1 MISLYSANGQKFLDL
16 QVSDNSY
23 RHRALMGEDSLTLYF
38 ELPRH
43 VEIPLGA
50 FVDFQNT
57 RYTLTRPEALKMHH
71 TRHYEYTLT
80 MDSPQAKLKL
90 WRLRNVVDGRLKFS
104 LTAQPREHLQQLI
117 DNLNRRES
125 GWNIGACIAGAEVL
139 VNYDH
144 VDCMTALQRMAEEMK
159 TEWHIDGRTI
169 SLGKVEGSKAQ
180 PLSLSYG
187 RGNGFVSGVGRNN
200 QGDRPPVEQLFVQGG
215 ERNIDASKYGT
226 STLHMPKGG
235 EIRFDGTKFEGEAG
249 FDASRARSYVVAAD
263 GLSVRRSGQSGVSGA
278 EDSLDATE
286 IYPKRV
292 GRVSAVVV
300 VNEKKHFYDFSDA
313 SIPDTL
319 DYEKHLIAGEK
330 MTVIFQSGMLAGR
343 EFDVKYNHKEA
354 GEKKGKRFELV
365 PKEMD
370 GQTMPN
376 ATYMPRVGDEYAVF
390 HCALP
395 EAYINEPKTKQGA
408 EWDLM
413 RKAVAYLYD
422 HEGAQFTF
430 TGELDGIWAKKNWA
444 NIGGRLKIGG
454 FVRFS
459 DPQWQPEGVDVRII
473 GIKQYVN
480 NPHSPTLELSNAPIS
495 RSFSS
500 TLQKLESQAL
510 GAEEQVRQ
518 VSDFAQ
524 RRLRDAQETMEML
537 REAVEGYDKA
547 ITPIAVKTMQ
557 TIVGDE
563 SLQFRFVDNASS
575 TRKELAHK
583 FVYNSEKR
591 QFVAPEQMLEH
602 LTLGIKTLTNS
613 RDNEA
618 HKFWR
623 VGRFES
629 AVLDDAKKR
638 YFVYISAPDVA
649 NGQVGAASVEL
660 SETARPLKEG
670 SRYNLLVGTLNSENG
685 GTRSFAPMFGFT
697 EILPSRITTDRLVAS
712 DGRSFFDMANA
723 SMKLGNALDFN
734 TQGDGKLRL
743 NGTLVQNEGGVS
755 ALIGVFRGAWNVGY
769 TYYEGDEVTH
779 TTPEGALVTYRYI
792 YPQPSWGVSPTN
804 TTFWQP
810 VSRGADGRNGNTS
823 HLHIKYSND
832 GGSTFTAPNGET
844 VGDYIGQCTDF
855 NKTAPS
861 SPSAYKWSKTKGAQG
876 QPGDKGDPGHPGADG
891 LSPMPNL
898 LISADLDPKNVSVKA
913 KENISF
919 VWRVY
924 EGNGGIV
931 SHEPD
936 VPPPHTG
943 AKVVSLE
950 SFKRSTYW
958 NDNVECHASLFQ
970 ILRVT
975 AGITYTFSAYVKG
988 ADAGWLSVY
997 PINGTHFKI
1006 SGAQPIDEGS
1016 NTAEGWKRYSVTFT
1030 ASRTGETSV
1039 YLRSRSRNKD
1049 EAGGKVFFACPKL
1062 EESYRP
1068 TPWTRAQKDFSTDY
1082 TELRFAVNGSRTA
1095 PPAINVKVRTPYGW
1109 KAEQPAVKDLQYLWM
1124 TSARIS
1130 GATDALLSDWS
1141 KPTRISAADGAKG
1154 DSPVLAYRGAYDS
1167 SKTYYGTSNRVDAV
1181 KMGNEYYVART
1192 DAGEFRN
1199 VAPPDASKWNNFGAN
1214 FESVATNLLLAEKA
1228 NIGDWFL
1235 SGGKIVSTLD
1245 EDANKIELDAKGA
1258 EIKVTA
1264 KDASGDWEVG
1274 TADEIREVTINASR
1288 AIVEVK
1294 NPRTY
1299 DAAQISSK
1307 GIFANNAGTRTH
1319 APSVGE
1325 SHLQGAIVAVAVN
1338 GNVNY
1343 AVNPYNGQR
1352 LPFYQGQYGVIG
1364 VYGRAQNKGGNVPTY
1379 GGYFENLHARG
1390 LSVSTKHID
1399 RNASDEI
1406 SETDTFVFC
1415 SATVD
1420 NGNEIRMPK
1429 ATRHGQTIIVRT
1441 GDIYAYVNLVAAE
1454 GQAFFWPGRRGNK
1467 ANTTCSIRANTM
1479 VFFTAMF
1486 FRYEIGDKTY
1496 GDGLWMVTE
1505 VSVL

>member
-159 TEWHIDGRTI
+159 TEWHIEGRTI
-169 SLGKVEGSKAQ
+169 SLGKVEDSKAK
-180 PLSLSYG
+180 PLPLSYG
-187 RGNGFVSGVGRNN
+187 RGNGFVSGIGRNN

-215 ERNIDASKYGT
+215 ERNIDASKYGA

-235 EIRFDGTKFEGEAG
+235 ELRFDGSKFEGEAG

-263 GLSVRRSGQSGVSGA
+263 GLSVRRSGLNGVSGA

-292 GRVSAVVV
+292 GRVSAVAV

-313 SIPDTL
+313 SIPDAL

-365 PKEMD
+365 PKETD

-395 EAYINEPKTKQGA
+395 EAYINEPRTKQGA

-430 TGELDGIWAKKNWA
+430 SGELDGIWAKKNWA
-444 NIGGRLKIGG
+444 NIGGRLKIGA

-500 TLQKLESQAL
+500 TLQKLENQAL

-547 ITPIAVKTMQ
+547 ISPIAVKTMQ

-712 DGRSFFDMANA
+712 DGRSFFDMASA

-734 TQGDGKLRL
+734 TKGDGKLRL

-755 ALIGVFRGAWNVGY
+755 ALIGIFRGVWNVGY

-792 YPQPSWGVSPTN
+792 YPQPSRGVNPTN

-810 VSRGADGRNGNTS
+810 VSRGADGTNGSTS
-823 HLHIKYSND
+823 YLHIKYSND
-832 GGSTFTAPNGET
+832 GGQSFTAKNGET

-855 NKTAPS
+855 NKSAPS
-861 SPSAYKWSKTKGAQG
+861 SPSAYKWSKMKGEQG
-876 QPGDKGDPGHPGADG
+876 RNGADG
-891 LSPMPNL
+891 LTPMPNL
-898 LISADLDPKNVSVKA
+898 LRNADLNPKAVSTDTK
-913 KENISF
+913 KN
-919 VWRVY
+919 
-924 EGNGGIV
+924 NGFAWQAYKSEDGVI

-936 VPPPHTG
+936 IVPPHAG
-943 AKVVSLE
+943 AKVVSCE

-958 NDNVECHASLFQ
+958 RDNIKSYANIFQVLSL
-970 ILRVT
+970 T
-975 AGITYTFSAYVKG
+975 AGVTYTFSVYVKG
-988 ADAGWLSVY
+988 ADAGWLVAW
-997 PINGTHFKI
+997 PIDGTEFKI
-1006 SGAQPIDEGS
+1006 SGAQPIDEGN
-1016 NTAEGWKRYSVTFT
+1016 NTAEGWKRYAVTFT
-1030 ASRTGETSV
+1030 A
-1039 YLRSRSRNKD
+1039 RSSGNTNLHLACRSRNKD
-1049 EAGGKVFFACPKL
+1049 EAGGKVFFACPKM
-1062 EESYRP
+1062 EESYKP
-1068 TPWTRAQKDFSTDY
+1068 TPWTRAQEDFRTDY
-1082 TELRFAVNGSRTA
+1082 TELRFAVNGSRTT
-1095 PPAINVKVRTPYGW
+1095 PPEIKAKERTPYGW
-1109 KAEQPAVKDLQYLWM
+1109 KAEQPAVRDLQYLWM

-1130 GATDALLSDWS
+1130 GATDALLADWS

-1154 DSPVLAYRGAYDS
+1154 DSPVLVYRGTYDS
-1167 SKTYYGTSNRVDAV
+1167 SKTYYGTSHRVDAV
-1181 KMGNEYYVART
+1181 KIGYEYYVART

-1199 VAPPDASKWNNFGAN
+1199 VAPPKASKWNDFGAN
-1214 FESVATNLLLAEKA
+1214 FESVATYLLLAEKA
-1228 NIGDWFL
+1228 FIENLGVRNVETLNAKGEVTFRAEDNGDVFIGGDARIGGLRFNIPVIITPRNYTKYLLKEQDGRLYFSPFNIG
-1235 SGGKIVSTLD
+1235 
-1245 EDANKIELDAKGA
+1245 
-1258 EIKVTA
+1258 TA
-1264 KDASGDWEVG
+1264 F
-1274 TADEIREVTINASR
+1274 
-1288 AIVEVK
+1288 
-1294 NPRTY
+1294 
-1299 DAAQISSK
+1299 
-1307 GIFANNAGTRTH
+1307 IFAGDFNGKPIYISDEVPAERNGRVFSID
-1319 APSVGE
+1319 SVAFDTE
-1325 SHLQGAIVAVAVN
+1325 VARKMAYL
-1338 GNVNY
+1338 GNVFY
-1343 AVNPYNGQR
+1343 AYNNTTSSNI
-1352 LPFYQGQYGVIG
+1352 F
-1364 VYGRAQNKGGNVPTY
+1364 
-1379 GGYFENLHARG
+1379 
-1390 LSVSTKHID
+1390 VS
-1399 RNASDEI
+1399 SYPEL
-1406 SETDTFVFC
+1406 F
-1415 SATVD
+1415 
-1420 NGNEIRMPK
+1420 K
-1429 ATRHGQTIIVRT
+1429 ATRRDYIELKYRLRIEKSFQDPEAR
-1441 GDIYAYVNLVAAE
+1441 
-1454 GQAFFWPGRRGNK
+1454 QAFYLPTWDVQFKTGR
-1467 ANTTCSIRANTM
+1467 
-1479 VFFTAMF
+1479 
-1486 FRYEIGDKTY
+1486 
-1496 GDGLWMVTE
+1496 GDGVPRPDYLDF
-1505 VSVL
+1505 SLYP

>member
-125 GWNIGACIAGAEVL
+125 GWSIGACIAGAEVL

-159 TEWHIDGRTI
+159 TEWHIEGRTI

-215 ERNIDASKYGT
+215 ERNIDASKYGA

-235 EIRFDGTKFEGEAG
+235 EMRFDGTKFESDAG

-263 GLSVRRSGQSGVSGA
+263 GLSVRRSGLDGVSGA

-292 GRVSAVVV
+292 GRVSAVAV

-395 EAYINEPKTKQGA
+395 EAYINEPRTKQGA

-444 NIGGRLKIGG
+444 NIGGRLKIGA

-500 TLQKLESQAL
+500 TLQKLENQAL

-547 ITPIAVKTMQ
+547 INPIAVKTMQ

-629 AVLDDAKKR
+629 AVLNDAKKR

-712 DGRSFFDMANA
+712 DGRSFFDMASA

-734 TQGDGKLRL
+734 TKGDGKLRL

-769 TYYEGDEVTH
+769 TYYEGDEVTY

-792 YPQPSWGVSPTN
+792 YSQPSRGVNPTN

-810 VSRGADGRNGNTS
+810 VSRGADG
-823 HLHIKYSND
+823 
-832 GGSTFTAPNGET
+832 
-844 VGDYIGQCTDF
+844 GQ
-855 NKTAPS
+855 
-861 SPSAYKWSKTKGAQG
+861 GI
-876 QPGDKGDPGHPGADG
+876 PGKNGADG
-891 LSPMPNL
+891 LTPMPNL
-898 LISADLDPKNVSVKA
+898 LRNADLPAGRSAWIPDTTGYPANVQFESNEASPIAGAQVWSAAPQSAYFDSSKPTSSTNPNSYAQIRQELQFVKG
-913 KENISF
+913 
-919 VWRVY
+919 R
-924 EGNGGIV
+924 
-931 SHEPD
+931 
-936 VPPPHTG
+936 
-943 AKVVSLE
+943 
-950 SFKRSTYW
+950 
-958 NDNVECHASLFQ
+958 
-970 ILRVT
+970 
-975 AGITYTFSAYVKG
+975 TYTFSIYVKG
-988 ADAGWLSVY
+988 ATTGWL
-997 PINGTHFKI
+997 ILWRN
-1006 SGAQPIDEGS
+1006 AGS
-1016 NTAEGWKRYSVTFT
+1016 QFHLHLKSTAAEVVGEWKRYSYTYSPTESGAHQVILR
-1030 ASRTGETSV
+1030 AWNQGSIGRV
-1039 YLRSRSRNKD
+1039 YF
-1049 EAGGKVFFACPKL
+1049 AAPKV

-1068 TPWTRAQKDFSTDY
+1068 TPWTRAQEDFRTDY
-1082 TELRFAVNGSRTA
+1082 TELRFAVNGSRTT
-1095 PPAINVKVRTPYGW
+1095 PPEIKIKERTPKGW
-1109 KAEQPAVKDLQYLWM
+1109 TAEQPAVGDLQYLWM

-1130 GATDALLSDWS
+1130 GATDSLLADWS

-1154 DSPVLAYRGAYDS
+1154 DSPVLAFRGAYDS
-1167 SKTYYGTSNRVDAV
+1167 SKTYYGTSHRVDAV
-1181 KMGNEYYVART
+1181 KIGNEYYVART

-1228 NIGDWFL
+1228 F
-1235 SGGKIVSTLD
+1235 
-1245 EDANKIELDAKGA
+1245 IENLGVRNVETRNAQGEVTFKAEENGEVRAKGGRFENIHIA
-1258 EIKVTA
+1258 GESRFSKLKATNELTGFEAGEISFSPSGLTLKGRAVTLETDVLNCYIKDISDSAWRFTRFIGGNMHVQGSFAAKHRVTA
-1264 KDASGDWEVG
+1264 V
-1274 TADEIREVTINASR
+1274 VTSSTI
-1288 AIVEVK
+1288 
-1294 NPRTY
+1294 TY
-1299 DAAQISSK
+1299 YLGGEA
-1307 GIFANNAGTRTH
+1307 T
-1319 APSVGE
+1319 VGE
-1325 SHLQGAIVAVAVN
+1325 SETKTVFERKGAIVPANVLEDGN
-1338 GNVNY
+1338 GMKLAINEQIDSTSSLSVDTIVVSLDRPETLKITMARTQRVHLINVSGFTITLDLG
-1343 AVNPYNGQR
+1343 AGQT
-1352 LPFYQGQYGVIG
+1352 YKVGWEQGNSVTLFGLYDLGG
-1364 VYGRAQNKGGNVPTY
+1364 KGNKGIWVI
-1379 GGYFENLHARG
+1379 H
-1390 LSVSTKHID
+1390 
-1399 RNASDEI
+1399 
-1406 SETDTFVFC
+1406 
-1415 SATVD
+1415 
-1420 NGNEIRMPK
+1420 
-1429 ATRHGQTIIVRT
+1429 
-1441 GDIYAYVNLVAAE
+1441 
-1454 GQAFFWPGRRGNK
+1454 
-1467 ANTTCSIRANTM
+1467 
-1479 VFFTAMF
+1479 
-1486 FRYEIGDKTY
+1486 
-1496 GDGLWMVTE
+1496 
-1505 VSVL
+1505 

>member
-38 ELPRH
+38 ELPKH

-144 VDCMTALQRMAEEMK
+144 VDCMTALHRMAEEMK
-159 TEWHIDGRTI
+159 TEWHIEGRTI
-169 SLGKVEGSKAQ
+169 SLGKVEDSKAK
-180 PLSLSYG
+180 PLPLSYG
-187 RGNGFVSGVGRNN
+187 RGNGFVSGIGRNN

-215 ERNIDASKYGT
+215 ERNIDASKYGA

-235 EIRFDGTKFEGEAG
+235 ELRFDGSKFEGEAG

-263 GLSVRRSGQSGVSGA
+263 GLSVRRSGLSGVSGA

-292 GRVSAVVV
+292 GRVSAVAM

-354 GEKKGKRFELV
+354 GGKKGKRFELV
-365 PKEMD
+365 PKEME

-376 ATYMPRVGDEYAVF
+376 STYQPREGDGYAVF

-395 EAYINEPKTKQGA
+395 EAYINEPRTKQGA

-430 TGELDGIWAKKNWA
+430 SGELDGIWAKKNWA
-444 NIGGRLKIGG
+444 NIGERLKIGA

-480 NPHSPTLELSNAPIS
+480 NPHSPILELSNAPIS

-547 ITPIAVKTMQ
+547 ISPIAVKTMQ

-575 TRKELAHK
+575 ARKELAHK

-649 NGQVGAASVEL
+649 NGQVGRASVEL

-670 SRYNLLVGTLNSENG
+670 SRYNLLVGILNSENG

-734 TQGDGKLRL
+734 TKGDGKLRL

-755 ALIGVFRGAWNVGY
+755 ALIGVFRGAWNLGY

-792 YPQPSWGVSPTN
+792 YPQPSRGVSPTN
-804 TTFWQP
+804 TTFWQA
-810 VSRGADGRNGNTS
+810 VARGADGTDGHTS

-832 GGSTFTAPNGET
+832 GGRTFTANNGEM

-855 NKTAPS
+855 NELAPNN
-861 SPSAYKWSKTKGAQG
+861 PSAYKWSKTKGKDG
-876 QPGDKGDPGHPGADG
+876 EPGLPGKPGRNGADG

-898 LISADLDPKNVSVKA
+898 LRNADLNPKSVSNDAEKNEGFA
-913 KENISF
+913 
-919 VWRVY
+919 WRAETV
-924 EGNGGIV
+924 NGGIIR
-931 SHEPD
+931 HEPN
-936 VPPPHTG
+936 VMPPHAG
-943 AKVVSLE
+943 AKVVSCE
-950 SFKRSTYW
+950 SFQKSTRY
-958 NDNVECHASLFQ
+958 NDVNCIASLYQ
-970 ILRVT
+970 VLDLTV
-975 AGITYTFSAYVKG
+975 GVTYTFSVYVKG
-988 ADAGWLSVY
+988 AGAGWMIAW
-997 PINGTHFKI
+997 PIDGTHFRI
-1006 SGAQPIDEGS
+1006 SGANPIDEGQ
-1016 NTAEGWKRYSVTFT
+1016 NTAEGWKRYAMTFT
-1030 ASRTGETSV
+1030 ARSTGVTNI
-1039 YLRSRSRNKD
+1039 YLRSWCNGRNGGN
-1049 EAGGKVFFACPKL
+1049 GGKVFFACPKL

-1068 TPWTRAQKDFSTDY
+1068 TPWTRAQEDFRTDY
-1082 TELRFAVNGSRTA
+1082 TELRFAVNGSRIA
-1095 PPAINVKVRTPYGW
+1095 PPEIKTKERTPKGW
-1109 KAEQPAVKDLQYLWM
+1109 KAEQPAVGDLQYLWM

-1141 KPTRISAADGAKG
+1141 KPTRISAEDGAKG
-1154 DSPVLAYRGAYDS
+1154 DSPVLAFRGAYDS

-1181 KMGNEYYVART
+1181 KIGNEYYVART

-1245 EDANKIELDAKGA
+1245 EKANKIELDAKGA
-1258 EIKVTA
+1258 EIKVIA
-1264 KDASGDWEVG
+1264 KEVSSEREVG
-1274 TADEIREVTINASR
+1274 QPDKIREATINASR
-1288 AIVEVK
+1288 AIVEVM
-1294 NPRTY
+1294 NPNTY
-1299 DAAQISSK
+1299 DVAQISSK
-1307 GIFANNAGTRTH
+1307 GIFANNAETRAH

-1325 SHLQGAIVAVAVN
+1325 SHLQGAIVAVAKN

-1343 AVNPYNGQR
+1343 DVNPFNGQR
-1352 LPFYQGQYGVIG
+1352 LPFHQGQYGVIG
-1364 VYGRAQNKGGNVPTY
+1364 VYGRAENERGNVPTY

-1390 LSVSTKHID
+1390 LSFSTKHID
-1399 RNASDEI
+1399 RNASDKI

-1415 SATVD
+1415 SSAVN
-1420 NGNEIRMPK
+1420 NGNKIRMPK
-1429 ATRHGQTIIVRT
+1429 ATRYGQTIIVRT
-1441 GDIYAYVNLVAAE
+1441 GDIAGYVDLLAEE
-1454 GQAFFWPGRRGNK
+1454 GQAFFWPGLRGDK
-1467 ANTTCSIRANTM
+1467 TNTICFVRANTM
-1479 VFFTAMF
+1479 VYFTAMF
-1486 FRYEIGDKTY
+1486 FHYEIGSKTY
-1496 GDGLWMVTE
+1496 KDGLWMVTE

>member
-125 GWNIGACIAGAEVL
+125 GWNIGACIAGTEVL

-159 TEWHIDGRTI
+159 TEWHIEGRII
-169 SLGKVEGSKAQ
+169 SLGKVEDSKAK
-180 PLSLSYG
+180 PLPLSYG
-187 RGNGFVSGVGRNN
+187 RGNGFVSGIGRNN

-215 ERNIDASKYGT
+215 ERNIDASKYGA

-235 EIRFDGTKFEGEAG
+235 ELRFDGSKFEGEAG

-263 GLSVRRSGQSGVSGA
+263 GLSVRRSGLSGVSGA

-292 GRVSAVVV
+292 GRVSAVAV

-395 EAYINEPKTKQGA
+395 EAYINEPRTKQGA

-430 TGELDGIWAKKNWA
+430 SGELDGIWAKKNWA
-444 NIGGRLKIGG
+444 NIGGRLKIGA

-500 TLQKLESQAL
+500 TLQKLENQAL

-649 NGQVGAASVEL
+649 NGQVGRASVEL

-670 SRYNLLVGTLNSENG
+670 SRYNLLVGTLNSENS

-734 TQGDGKLRL
+734 TKGDGKLRL

-792 YPQPSWGVSPTN
+792 YPQPSRGVTPTN

-810 VSRGADGRNGNTS
+810 VSRGADGTNGSTS
-823 HLHIKYSND
+823 YLHIKYSND

-861 SPSAYKWSKTKGAQG
+861 TPSAYKWSKTKGEQG
-876 QPGDKGDPGHPGADG
+876 TPGKNGAEG
-891 LSPMPNL
+891 LTPMPNL
-898 LISADLDPKNVSVKA
+898 LKCADLNPKAVSTDTKKN
-913 KENISF
+913 KEFAWQAYKSEDGVI
-919 VWRVY
+919 
-924 EGNGGIV
+924 

-936 VPPPHTG
+936 IVPPHAG
-943 AKVVSLE
+943 AKVVSCE

-958 NDNVECHASLFQ
+958 RDNVKSYANIFQ
-970 ILRVT
+970 VLRLT
-975 AGITYTFSAYVKG
+975 AGVTYTFSVYVKG
-988 ADAGWLSVY
+988 ADAGWLVAW
-997 PINGTHFKI
+997 PIDGTEFKI
-1006 SGAQPIDEGS
+1006 SGAQPIDEGN
-1016 NTAEGWKRYSVTFT
+1016 NTVEGWKRYAVTFT
-1030 ASRTGETSV
+1030 A
-1039 YLRSRSRNKD
+1039 RSSGNTNLHLACRSRNKD
-1049 EAGGKVFFACPKL
+1049 EAGGKVFFACPKM
-1062 EESYRP
+1062 EESYKP
-1068 TPWTRAQKDFSTDY
+1068 TPWTRAQEDFRTDY
-1082 TELRFAVNGSRTA
+1082 TELRFAVNGSRTTS
-1095 PPAINVKVRTPYGW
+1095 PEIKIKERTPKGW
-1109 KAEQPAVKDLQYLWM
+1109 TAEQPAVGDLQYLWM

-1130 GATDALLSDWS
+1130 GATDALLADWS

-1154 DSPVLAYRGAYDS
+1154 DSPVLAFRGTYDS
-1167 SKTYYGTSNRVDAV
+1167 SKTYYGTSHRVDAV
-1181 KMGNEYYVART
+1181 KIGNEYYVART

-1199 VAPPDASKWNNFGAN
+1199 VAPPDASKWNDFGAN

-1245 EDANKIELDAKGA
+1245 ERANKIELDAKGA

-1264 KDASGDWEVG
+1264 KNVSGEWEVG
-1274 TADEIREVTINASR
+1274 INDEIREATIDASR
-1288 AIVEVK
+1288 AIVEVM
-1294 NPRTY
+1294 NPKTK
-1299 DAAQISSK
+1299 DVAQISSK
-1307 GIFANNAGTRTH
+1307 GIFANNAETRAH

-1325 SHLQGAIVAVAVN
+1325 SHLQGAIVAVARN
-1338 GNVNY
+1338 SDVNY
-1343 AVNPYNGQR
+1343 DVNPYNGQR

-1364 VYGRAQNKGGNVPTY
+1364 VYGRAQNERGNVPTY

-1390 LSVSTKHID
+1390 LSISTKHID
-1399 RNASDEI
+1399 RNVSDEI

-1415 SATVD
+1415 SSAV
-1420 NGNEIRMPK
+1420 NGSNEVKMPE
-1429 ATRHGQTIIVRT
+1429 ATRYGQTIIVRT
-1441 GDIYAYVNLVAAE
+1441 GAYYGEVKLTAAQ
-1454 GQAFFWPGRRGNK
+1454 GQAFFWPARAGNR
-1467 ANTTCSIRANTM
+1467 ADSTCLVSRNRM
-1479 VFFTAMF
+1479 VLFTAMF
-1486 FRYEIGDKTY
+1486 FRYQIGTQTYDK
-1496 GDGLWMVTE
+1496 GLWMVTE
-1505 VSVL
+1505 ISII

>member
-480 NPHSPTLELSNAPIS
+480 NPHSPILELSNAPIS

-500 TLQKLESQAL
+500 TLQKLENQAL

-547 ITPIAVKTMQ
+547 INPIAVKTMQ

-649 NGQVGAASVEL
+649 NGQVGRASVEL

-670 SRYNLLVGTLNSENG
+670 SRYNLLVGTLNSENS

-734 TQGDGKLRL
+734 TKGDGKLRL

-755 ALIGVFRGAWNVGY
+755 ALIGIFRGVWNVGY

-792 YPQPSWGVSPTN
+792 YPQPSRGVNPTN

-810 VSRGADGRNGNTS
+810 VSRGADGTNGNDGHTTY
-823 HLHIKYSND
+823 LHIKYSND
-832 GGSTFTAPNGET
+832 GGKNFTSYDGET

-855 NKTAPS
+855 NKQAPS
-861 SPSAYKWSKTKGAQG
+861 NPSAYKWSKMKGEQGERGQAGRDGVAAQANMFLGTDFKGAFGDSEVPREWYKRKTEGTKFGDARKSNMKSPVFGTNVATIAASFFMSDAKDEWSELTFRAEKSLIRGKQYVFSVYARG
-876 QPGDKGDPGHPGADG
+876 GDNRECKFWLIGFVSGFQTAFVAGRDWERFSFSFVAGTESMSFGIRIWNKKGDK
-891 LSPMPNL
+891 PN
-898 LISADLDPKNVSVKA
+898 P
-913 KENISF
+913 
-919 VWRVY
+919 Y
-924 EGNGGIV
+924 GM
-931 SHEPD
+931 
-936 VPPPHTG
+936 
-943 AKVVSLE
+943 
-950 SFKRSTYW
+950 Y
-958 NDNVECHASLFQ
+958 
-970 ILRVT
+970 
-975 AGITYTFSAYVKG
+975 
-988 ADAGWLSVY
+988 
-997 PINGTHFKI
+997 
-1006 SGAQPIDEGS
+1006 
-1016 NTAEGWKRYSVTFT
+1016 
-1030 ASRTGETSV
+1030 
-1039 YLRSRSRNKD
+1039 
-1049 EAGGKVFFACPKL
+1049 FAAPKL
-1062 EESYRP
+1062 EEGTVA
-1068 TPWTRAQKDFSTDY
+1068 TPWCLAEEDFRADY
-1082 TELRFAVNGSRTA
+1082 TELRFAMNGSRTT
-1095 PPAINVKVRTPYGW
+1095 PPEIKIKERTPKGW
-1109 KAEQPAVKDLQYLWM
+1109 TAEQPAVGDLQYLWM

-1130 GATDALLSDWS
+1130 GATDALLADWS

-1154 DSPVLAYRGAYDS
+1154 DSPVLTYRGPYDS
-1167 SKTYYGTSNRVDAV
+1167 SKTYYGTSHRVDAV
-1181 KMGNEYYVART
+1181 KIGNEYYVART

-1199 VAPPDASKWNNFGAN
+1199 VAPPDASKWNDFGAN

-1228 NIGDWFL
+1228 F
-1235 SGGKIVSTLD
+1235 
-1245 EDANKIELDAKGA
+1245 IENLGVRNV
-1258 EIKVTA
+1258 E
-1264 KDASGDWEVG
+1264 
-1274 TADEIREVTINASR
+1274 TINAKGEVTFR
-1288 AIVEVK
+1288 AE
-1294 NPRTY
+1294 
-1299 DAAQISSK
+1299 D
-1307 GIFANNAGTRTH
+1307 
-1319 APSVGE
+1319 
-1325 SHLQGAIVAVAVN
+1325 N
-1338 GNVNY
+1338 GNVFIGGDARIGGLRFNIPVIITPGNY
-1343 AVNPYNGQR
+1343 TKYRPKEQDGRLYFSPFNIGTAFIFAGDFNGKPIYISDEVPAER
-1352 LPFYQGQYGVIG
+1352 N
-1364 VYGRAQNKGGNVPTY
+1364 GRVFSIDLETFDTEVARKMAYLGNV
-1379 GGYFENLHARG
+1379 F
-1390 LSVSTKHID
+1390 
-1399 RNASDEI
+1399 
-1406 SETDTFVFC
+1406 
-1415 SATVD
+1415 
-1420 NGNEIRMPK
+1420 
-1429 ATRHGQTIIVRT
+1429 
-1441 GDIYAYVNLVAAE
+1441 YAYN
-1454 GQAFFWPGRRGNK
+1454 
-1467 ANTTCSIRANTM
+1467 NTTSSNIFVSSYQELFKVKRLDYIELKYRLRIEKSFQDPEALKNFYLPTWD
-1479 VFFTAMF
+1479 VQV
-1486 FRYEIGDKTY
+1486 KTGR
-1496 GDGLWMVTE
+1496 GDGVQRPNYFDFSLYP
-1505 VSVL
+1505 

>member
-144 VDCMTALQRMAEEMK
+144 VDCMMALQRMAEEMK
-159 TEWHIDGRTI
+159 TEWHIEGRTI
-169 SLGKVEGSKAQ
+169 SLGKVEDSKAQ
-180 PLSLSYG
+180 PLPLSYG
-187 RGNGFVSGVGRNN
+187 RGNGFVSGIGRNN

-215 ERNIDASKYGT
+215 ERNIDASKYGA

-235 EIRFDGTKFEGEAG
+235 ELRFDGSKFEGEAG
-249 FDASRARSYVVAAD
+249 FDANRARSYVVAAD
-263 GLSVRRSGQSGVSGA
+263 GLSVRRSGLSGVSGA

-292 GRVSAVVV
+292 GRVSAVAV

-365 PKEMD
+365 PKETD

-395 EAYINEPKTKQGA
+395 EAYINEPRTKQGA

-547 ITPIAVKTMQ
+547 INPIAVKTMQ

-660 SETARPLKEG
+660 SETARPLKDG
-670 SRYNLLVGTLNSENG
+670 NRYNLLVGTLNSESS

-743 NGTLVQNEGGVS
+743 NGTLVLNEGGVS

-792 YPQPSWGVSPTN
+792 YPQPSRGVSPTN

-810 VSRGADGRNGNTS
+810 VSRGADGRDGERGRDGARGQDGRNGR
-823 HLHIKYSND
+823 D
-832 GGSTFTAPNGET
+832 GA
-844 VGDYIGQCTDF
+844 
-855 NKTAPS
+855 K
-861 SPSAYKWSKTKGAQG
+861 
-876 QPGDKGDPGHPGADG
+876 GDKGEKGQDGKNGADG

-898 LISADLDPKNVSVKA
+898 LRNADLIPKSVSNDSA
-913 KENISF
+913 RNEGF
-919 VWRVY
+919 AWRA
-924 EGNGGIV
+924 EINEGGIIR
-931 SHEPD
+931 HEPN
-936 VPPPHTG
+936 VMSPHAG
-943 AKVVSLE
+943 AKVVSCE
-950 SFKRSTYW
+950 SFLRRGENKKQLA
-958 NDNVECHASLFQ
+958 CIASLYQ
-970 ILRVT
+970 VLDLT
-975 AGITYTFSAYVKG
+975 AGVTYTFSVYVKG
-988 ADAGWLSVY
+988 ADAGYMIAW
-997 PINGTHFKI
+997 PIDGTHFRI
-1006 SGAQPIDEGS
+1006 SSANPIDEGQ
-1016 NTAEGWKRYSVTFT
+1016 NTAEGWKRYAVTFT
-1030 ASRTGETSV
+1030 ARVSGVSNI
-1039 YLRSRSRNKD
+1039 YLRSWCGPNTGGS
-1049 EAGGKVFFACPKL
+1049 GGKVFFTCPKL

-1068 TPWTRAQKDFSTDY
+1068 TPWTRAQEDFRTDY
-1082 TELRFAVNGSRTA
+1082 TELRFAVNGSRTT
-1095 PPAINVKVRTPYGW
+1095 PPEIKAKERSPKGW
-1109 KAEQPAVKDLQYLWM
+1109 TAEQPAVKDLQYLWM

-1154 DSPVLAYRGAYDS
+1154 DSPVLAFRGEYDS

-1181 KMGNEYYVART
+1181 KMGNEYYIART

-1245 EDANKIELDAKGA
+1245 EKANKIELDAKGA
-1258 EIKVTA
+1258 EIKVIA
-1264 KDASGDWEVG
+1264 KDASGEWEVG

-1288 AIVEVK
+1288 AIVEVM
-1294 NPRTY
+1294 NPKTL

-1307 GIFANNAGTRTH
+1307 GVFANNAGTRTH

-1364 VYGRAQNKGGNVPTY
+1364 VYGRAENKGGNVPTY

-1390 LSVSTKHID
+1390 LSISTKHID
-1399 RNASDEI
+1399 RNASEKI

-1415 SATVD
+1415 SSAV
-1420 NGNEIRMPK
+1420 NGSNEVKMPE
-1429 ATRHGQTIIVRT
+1429 ATRHGQMITVRT
-1441 GDIYAYVNLVAAE
+1441 GAYYGEVKLTAAQ
-1454 GQAFFWPGRRGNK
+1454 GQAFFWPAREGNK
-1467 ANTTCSIRANTM
+1467 ADNTCLIGSNRM
-1479 VFFTAMF
+1479 VLFTAMF
-1486 FRYEIGDKTY
+1486 FSYQIGAQTYDK
-1496 GDGLWMVTE
+1496 GLWMVTE
-1505 VSVL
+1505 IAIR

>member
-125 GWNIGACIAGAEVL
+125 GWSIGACIAGAEVL

-159 TEWHIDGRTI
+159 TEWHIEGRTI
-169 SLGKVEGSKAQ
+169 SLGKVEDSKAK
-180 PLSLSYG
+180 PLPLSYG
-187 RGNGFVSGVGRNN
+187 RGNGFVSGIGRNN

-215 ERNIDASKYGT
+215 ERNIDASKYGA

-235 EIRFDGTKFEGEAG
+235 ELRFDGSKFEGEAG

-263 GLSVRRSGQSGVSGA
+263 GLSVRRSGLSGVSGA

-292 GRVSAVVV
+292 GRVSAVAV

-313 SIPDTL
+313 GIPDTL

-376 ATYMPRVGDEYAVF
+376 STYQPREGDEYAVF

-500 TLQKLESQAL
+500 TLQKLENQAL

-547 ITPIAVKTMQ
+547 INPIAVKTMQ

-575 TRKELAHK
+575 TRKELGHK

-649 NGQVGAASVEL
+649 NGQVGRASVEL

-670 SRYNLLVGTLNSENG
+670 SRYNLLVGTLNSENS

-712 DGRSFFDMANA
+712 DGRSFFDMASA

-792 YPQPSWGVSPTN
+792 YPQPSRGVPPTN

-810 VSRGADGRNGNTS
+810 VSRGADGRNGERGR
-823 HLHIKYSND
+823 D
-832 GGSTFTAPNGET
+832 GARGQDGRNGRD
-844 VGDYIGQCTDF
+844 GAKGQDGK
-855 NKTAPS
+855 N
-861 SPSAYKWSKTKGAQG
+861 
-876 QPGDKGDPGHPGADG
+876 GADG

-898 LISADLDPKNVSVKA
+898 LRNADLNPNSVSTDPKKNEGFA
-913 KENISF
+913 
-919 VWRVY
+919 WRADIA
-924 EGNGGIV
+924 EGGIIRQ
-931 SHEPD
+931 EPNIA
-936 VPPPHTG
+936 VPHAG
-943 AKVVSLE
+943 AKVVSCE

-958 NDNVECHASLFQ
+958 RDNVQCY
-970 ILRVT
+970 
-975 AGITYTFSAYVKG
+975 AGIVQNVHIISGVTYTFSVYVKG
-988 ADAGWLSVY
+988 ADAGWLIAY
-997 PINGTHFKI
+997 PIDGTHFKI
-1006 SGAQPIDEGS
+1006 SGANPIDEGK
-1016 NTAEGWKRYSVTFT
+1016 NTAEGWKRYAVTFT
-1030 ASRTGETSV
+1030 PRSSGDTWIM
-1039 YLRSRSRNKD
+1039 LRSWSRDKN

-1062 EESYRP
+1062 EESYKP
-1068 TPWTRAQKDFSTDY
+1068 TPWTRAQEDFRTDY
-1082 TELRFAVNGSRTA
+1082 TELRFAVNGSRTT
-1095 PPAINVKVRTPYGW
+1095 PPEIKAKERTPKGW
-1109 KAEQPAVKDLQYLWM
+1109 TAVQPAVGDLQYLWM

-1130 GATDALLSDWS
+1130 GATDALLEDWS

-1154 DSPVLAYRGAYDS
+1154 DSPVLIYRGPYDS
-1167 SKTYYGTSNRVDAV
+1167 SKTYYGTSHRVDAV
-1181 KMGNEYYVART
+1181 KIGNEYYVART

-1199 VAPPDASKWNNFGAN
+1199 VAPPDASKWNDFGAN

-1228 NIGDWFL
+1228 FIENLGVRNVETLNAKGEVTFRAEDNGDVFIGGNARIGGLRFNIPVIITPSNYTTYLHKEQDGRLYFSPFNIGIAF
-1235 SGGKIVSTLD
+1235 
-1245 EDANKIELDAKGA
+1245 
-1258 EIKVTA
+1258 
-1264 KDASGDWEVG
+1264 
-1274 TADEIREVTINASR
+1274 
-1288 AIVEVK
+1288 
-1294 NPRTY
+1294 
-1299 DAAQISSK
+1299 
-1307 GIFANNAGTRTH
+1307 IFAGDFNGKPIYISDEVPAERNGRVFQIDTAAFDT
-1319 APSVGE
+1319 E
-1325 SHLQGAIVAVAVN
+1325 VARKMSYL
-1338 GNVNY
+1338 GNVFY
-1343 AVNPYNGQR
+1343 AYNNTTSSNI
-1352 LPFYQGQYGVIG
+1352 F
-1364 VYGRAQNKGGNVPTY
+1364 
-1379 GGYFENLHARG
+1379 
-1390 LSVSTKHID
+1390 VS
-1399 RNASDEI
+1399 SYPEL
-1406 SETDTFVFC
+1406 F
-1415 SATVD
+1415 
-1420 NGNEIRMPK
+1420 K
-1429 ATRHGQTIIVRT
+1429 ATRRDYIELKYRLRIEKSFQDPKAR
-1441 GDIYAYVNLVAAE
+1441 
-1454 GQAFFWPGRRGNK
+1454 QAFYLPTWDVQIKTGR
-1467 ANTTCSIRANTM
+1467 
-1479 VFFTAMF
+1479 
-1486 FRYEIGDKTY
+1486 
-1496 GDGLWMVTE
+1496 GDGVPRSDYMDFSLYP
-1505 VSVL
+1505 

>member
-125 GWNIGACIAGAEVL
+125 GWNIGACIAGTEVL

-159 TEWHIDGRTI
+159 TEWHIEGRII
-169 SLGKVEGSKAQ
+169 SLGKVEDSKAK
-180 PLSLSYG
+180 PLPLSYG
-187 RGNGFVSGVGRNN
+187 RGNGFVSGIGRNN

-215 ERNIDASKYGT
+215 ERNIDASKYGA

-235 EIRFDGTKFEGEAG
+235 ELRFDGSKFEGEAG
-249 FDASRARSYVVAAD
+249 FDASRARSYVVATD
-263 GLSVRRSGQSGVSGA
+263 GLSVRRSGLNGVSGA

-286 IYPKRV
+286 MYPKRV
-292 GRVSAVVV
+292 GRVSAVAV
-300 VNEKKHFYDFSDA
+300 VNEKKHFYDFFDV

-395 EAYINEPKTKQGA
+395 EAYINEPRTKQGA

-430 TGELDGIWAKKNWA
+430 SGELDGIWAKKNWA
-444 NIGGRLKIGG
+444 NIGGRLKIGA

-480 NPHSPTLELSNAPIS
+480 NPHSPILELSNAPIS

-547 ITPIAVKTMQ
+547 INPIAVKTMQ

-649 NGQVGAASVEL
+649 NGQVGIASVEL
-660 SETARPLKEG
+660 SETARPLKDG
-670 SRYNLLVGTLNSENG
+670 NRYNLLVGTLNSENS

-712 DGRSFFDMANA
+712 DGRSFFDMASA

-734 TQGDGKLRL
+734 TKGDGKLRL

-792 YPQPSWGVSPTN
+792 YPQPSRGVSPTN

-810 VSRGADGRNGNTS
+810 VSRGADGTDGHTS

-832 GGSTFTAPNGET
+832 GGSTFTAFNGET

-855 NKTAPS
+855 NEKAPNN
-861 SPSAYKWSKTKGAQG
+861 PSAYKWSKTKGKDG
-876 QPGDKGDPGHPGADG
+876 EPGLPGKPGRNGADG
-891 LSPMPNL
+891 LNPMPNL
-898 LISADLDPKNVSVKA
+898 LRNADLNPKAVSTDTKKN
-913 KENISF
+913 KEFAWQAYKSQD
-919 VWRVY
+919 
-924 EGNGGIV
+924 GII

-936 VPPPHTG
+936 IAPPHAG
-943 AKVVSLE
+943 AKVVSCE

-958 NDNVECHASLFQ
+958 RDNVKSYANIFQVLSL
-970 ILRVT
+970 T
-975 AGITYTFSAYVKG
+975 AGVTYTFSVYVKG
-988 ADAGWLSVY
+988 ADAGWLVAW
-997 PINGTHFKI
+997 PIDGTEFKI
-1006 SGAQPIDEGS
+1006 SGAQPIDEGN
-1016 NTAEGWKRYSVTFT
+1016 NTVEGWKRYAVTFT
-1030 ASRTGETSV
+1030 A
-1039 YLRSRSRNKD
+1039 RSSGNTNLHLACRSRNKD
-1049 EAGGKVFFACPKL
+1049 EAGGKVFFACPKM
-1062 EESYRP
+1062 EESYKP
-1068 TPWTRAQKDFSTDY
+1068 TPWTRAQEDLRTDY
-1082 TELRFAVNGSRTA
+1082 TELRFAVNGSRTT
-1095 PPAINVKVRTPYGW
+1095 PPEIKMKERTPYGW
-1109 KAEQPAVKDLQYLWM
+1109 KAEQPAVRDLQYLWM

-1130 GATDALLSDWS
+1130 GATDALLTDWS

-1154 DSPVLAYRGAYDS
+1154 DSPVLAFRGAYDS
-1167 SKTYYGTSNRVDAV
+1167 SKTYYGTSHRVDAV
-1181 KMGNEYYVART
+1181 KIGNEYYVART

-1199 VAPPDASKWNNFGAN
+1199 VAPPDASKWNDFGAN

-1245 EDANKIELDAKGA
+1245 EKANKIELDAKGA

-1264 KDASGDWEVG
+1264 KDVSEERDVGASDG
-1274 TADEIREVTINASR
+1274 IREATINASR
-1288 AIVEVK
+1288 AIVEVR
-1294 NPRTY
+1294 NPMTN
-1299 DAAQISSK
+1299 DVAQISSK
-1307 GIFANNAGTRTH
+1307 GIFVNNAETRTH
-1319 APSVGE
+1319 PPSNGF
-1325 SHLQGAIVAVAVN
+1325 SHLQGAIVAFARN
-1338 GNVNY
+1338 SDVNY
-1343 AVNPYNGQR
+1343 EVNPYNGQR
-1352 LPFYQGQYGVIG
+1352 LPINQGQYGVIG
-1364 VYGRAQNKGGNVPTY
+1364 IYGRAQNKGGNVPTY

-1415 SATVD
+1415 SSAV
-1420 NGNEIRMPK
+1420 NGSNEVKMPE
-1429 ATRHGQTIIVRT
+1429 ATRYGQTIIVRT
-1441 GDIYAYVNLVAAE
+1441 GAYYGEVKLTAAQ
-1454 GQAFFWPGRRGNK
+1454 GQAFFWPARAGNR
-1467 ANTTCSIRANTM
+1467 ADSTCLVSSNRM
-1479 VFFTAMF
+1479 VLFTAMF
-1486 FRYEIGDKTY
+1486 FRYQIGTQTYDK
-1496 GDGLWMVTE
+1496 GLWMITE
-1505 VSVL
+1505 IAIK

>member
-125 GWNIGACIAGAEVL
+125 GWSIGACIAGAEVL

-159 TEWHIDGRTI
+159 TEWHIEGRTI

-215 ERNIDASKYGT
+215 ERNIDASKYGA

-235 EIRFDGTKFEGEAG
+235 EIRFDGSKFEGEAG

-263 GLSVRRSGQSGVSGA
+263 GLSVRRSGLNGVSGA

-292 GRVSAVVV
+292 GRVSAVAV

-376 ATYMPRVGDEYAVF
+376 ATYIPRVGDEYAVF

-500 TLQKLESQAL
+500 TLQKLENQAL

-547 ITPIAVKTMQ
+547 ISPIAVKTMQ

-792 YPQPSWGVSPTN
+792 YPQPSRGVSPTN
-804 TTFWQP
+804 ATFWQP
-810 VSRGADGRNGNTS
+810 VSRGADGRNGERGR
-823 HLHIKYSND
+823 D
-832 GGSTFTAPNGET
+832 GARGQDGRNGRD
-844 VGDYIGQCTDF
+844 G
-855 NKTAPS
+855 A
-861 SPSAYKWSKTKGAQG
+861 KGE
-876 QPGDKGDPGHPGADG
+876 KGDRGLQGVPGQPGADG
-891 LSPMPNL
+891 KNGADGLTPMPNL
-898 LISADLDPKNVSVKA
+898 LRNADLNPKVVSTDA
-913 KENISF
+913 KKNEGF
-919 VWRVY
+919 AWRA
-924 EGNGGIV
+924 ETANGGIV
-931 SHEPD
+931 RHEPN
-936 VPPPHTG
+936 VMPPHAG
-943 AKVVSLE
+943 AKVVSCE
-950 SFKRSTYW
+950 SFQKSTRY
-958 NDNVECHASLFQ
+958 NDVNCIASLYQ
-970 ILRVT
+970 VLDLT
-975 AGITYTFSAYVKG
+975 AGVTYTFSVYVKG
-988 ADAGWLSVY
+988 AGAGWMIAW
-997 PINGTHFKI
+997 PIDDTHFKI
-1006 SGAQPIDEGS
+1006 SGASPIDEGK
-1016 NTAEGWKRYSVTFT
+1016 NTAEGWKRYAVTFT
-1030 ASRTGETSV
+1030 ARSTGVTNI
-1039 YLRSRSRNKD
+1039 YLRSWCNGRNGGN
-1049 EAGGKVFFACPKL
+1049 GGKVYFACPKL

-1068 TPWTRAQKDFSTDY
+1068 SPWTRAQEDFRTDY
-1082 TELRFAVNGSRTA
+1082 TELRFAVNGSRTT
-1095 PPAINVKVRTPYGW
+1095 PPEIKAKERTPKGW
-1109 KAEQPAVKDLQYLWM
+1109 KAEQPAVGDLQYLWM

-1130 GATDALLSDWS
+1130 GATDALLADWS

-1154 DSPVLAYRGAYDS
+1154 ESPVLAFRGAYDS
-1167 SKTYYGTSNRVDAV
+1167 SKTYYGTSHRVDAV
-1181 KMGNEYYVART
+1181 KIGNEYYVART

-1228 NIGDWFL
+1228 F
-1235 SGGKIVSTLD
+1235 
-1245 EDANKIELDAKGA
+1245 IENLGVRNVETRNAQGEVTFKAEENGEVIAKGGRFENIHIA
-1258 EIKVTA
+1258 GESRFSKLKATNELTGFEAGEISFSPSGLTLKGRAVTLETDVLNCYIKDISDSAWRFTRFIGGNMHVQGSFAAKHRVTA
-1264 KDASGDWEVG
+1264 V
-1274 TADEIREVTINASR
+1274 VTSSTI
-1288 AIVEVK
+1288 
-1294 NPRTY
+1294 TY
-1299 DAAQISSK
+1299 YLGGEA
-1307 GIFANNAGTRTH
+1307 T
-1319 APSVGE
+1319 VGE
-1325 SHLQGAIVAVAVN
+1325 SETKTVFERKGAIVPANVLEDGN
-1338 GNVNY
+1338 GMKLAINEQIDSTSSLSVDTIVVSLDRPETLKITMASTQRVHLINVSGFTITLDLG
-1343 AVNPYNGQR
+1343 AGQT
-1352 LPFYQGQYGVIG
+1352 YKVGWEQGNSVTLFGLYDLGG
-1364 VYGRAQNKGGNVPTY
+1364 KGNKGIWVI
-1379 GGYFENLHARG
+1379 H
-1390 LSVSTKHID
+1390 
-1399 RNASDEI
+1399 
-1406 SETDTFVFC
+1406 
-1415 SATVD
+1415 
-1420 NGNEIRMPK
+1420 
-1429 ATRHGQTIIVRT
+1429 
-1441 GDIYAYVNLVAAE
+1441 
-1454 GQAFFWPGRRGNK
+1454 
-1467 ANTTCSIRANTM
+1467 
-1479 VFFTAMF
+1479 
-1486 FRYEIGDKTY
+1486 
-1496 GDGLWMVTE
+1496 
-1505 VSVL
+1505 

>member
-43 VEIPLGA
+43 VEIPIGA

-125 GWNIGACIAGAEVL
+125 GWSIGACIAGAEVL

-159 TEWHIDGRTI
+159 TEWHIEGRTI

-215 ERNIDASKYGT
+215 ERNIDASKYGA

-292 GRVSAVVV
+292 GRVSAVAV

-354 GEKKGKRFELV
+354 GEKKGKRFELA

-563 SLQFRFVDNASS
+563 SLQFRFVDNASN

-583 FVYNSEKR
+583 FIYNSEKR
-591 QFVAPEQMLEH
+591 QFVAPEQILEH

-649 NGQVGAASVEL
+649 NGQMGAASVEL

-670 SRYNLLVGTLNSENG
+670 SRYNLLVGTLNSENS

-697 EILPSRITTDRLVAS
+697 EILPSRITTDRLVTS

-734 TQGDGKLRL
+734 TKGDGKLRL
-743 NGTLVQNEGGVS
+743 NGTLVQNKGGVS

-792 YPQPSWGVSPTN
+792 YPRHSRGVNPTN

-810 VSRGADGRNGNTS
+810 VSRGADGTDGSDGHTTY
-823 HLHIKYSND
+823 LHIKYSND
-832 GGSTFTAPNGET
+832 EGRTFTVPNGET

-855 NKTAPS
+855 NETAPS
-861 SPSAYKWSKTKGAQG
+861 NPSAYKWSKMKGEQGERGQAGRDGVAAQANMFLGTDFKGAFGDSEVPREWYKRKTRDTKFGDARNTSSVVSPVFGTNVAGISAYYLMSNTKDEWSELVYRAEKSLIIGKQYVFSVYAKG
-876 QPGDKGDPGHPGADG
+876 VDNRECKFWLCGWYAGFQTAFVAGRDWERFSFSFVAGTASMNFSVRVWNKKGDKP
-891 LSPMPNL
+891 
-898 LISADLDPKNVSVKA
+898 SV
-913 KENISF
+913 
-919 VWRVY
+919 
-924 EGNGGIV
+924 NGI
-931 SHEPD
+931 
-936 VPPPHTG
+936 
-943 AKVVSLE
+943 
-950 SFKRSTYW
+950 
-958 NDNVECHASLFQ
+958 LF
-970 ILRVT
+970 
-975 AGITYTFSAYVKG
+975 AA
-988 ADAGWLSVY
+988 
-997 PINGTHFKI
+997 
-1006 SGAQPIDEGS
+1006 
-1016 NTAEGWKRYSVTFT
+1016 
-1030 ASRTGETSV
+1030 
-1039 YLRSRSRNKD
+1039 
-1049 EAGGKVFFACPKL
+1049 PKL
-1062 EESYRP
+1062 EEGTVA
-1068 TPWTRAQKDFSTDY
+1068 TPWCLAEEDFRADY
-1082 TELRFAVNGSRTA
+1082 TELRFAVNGSRTT
-1095 PPAINVKVRTPYGW
+1095 PPEIKIKERTPKGW
-1109 KAEQPAVKDLQYLWM
+1109 TAEQPAVGDLQYLWM

-1130 GATDALLSDWS
+1130 GATDALLADWS

-1154 DSPVLAYRGAYDS
+1154 DSPVLTFRGAYDS
-1167 SKTYYGTSNRVDAV
+1167 SKTYYGTSHRVDAV
-1181 KMGNEYYVART
+1181 KIGNEYYVART

-1199 VAPPDASKWNNFGAN
+1199 VAPPDASKWNDFGAN

-1245 EDANKIELDAKGA
+1245 EKANKIELDAKGA
-1258 EIKVTA
+1258 EIKVIA
-1264 KDASGDWEVG
+1264 KEVSSEREVG
-1274 TADEIREVTINASR
+1274 QSDEIREATINASR
-1288 AIVEVK
+1288 AIVEVM
-1294 NPRTY
+1294 NPKTK
-1299 DAAQISSK
+1299 DVAQISSK
-1307 GIFANNAGTRTH
+1307 GIFANNAETRAH

-1325 SHLQGAIVAVAVN
+1325 SHLQGAIVAVARN
-1338 GNVNY
+1338 SDVNY
-1343 AVNPYNGQR
+1343 DVNPYNGQR

-1364 VYGRAQNKGGNVPTY
+1364 VYGRAQNERGNVPTY

-1390 LSVSTKHID
+1390 LSISTKHID

-1415 SATVD
+1415 SASVN
-1420 NGNEIRMPK
+1420 NGNKIRMPK
-1429 ATRHGQTIIVRT
+1429 ATRYGQTIIVRT
-1441 GDIYAYVNLVAAE
+1441 GDIFAYVNLIAAE
-1454 GQAFFWPGRRGNK
+1454 GQAFFWPGGRRNK

-1486 FRYEIGDKTY
+1486 FRYEIAGKTY

>member
-117 DNLNRRES
+117 DNLNRRER
-125 GWNIGACIAGAEVL
+125 GWSIGACIAGAEVL

-159 TEWHIDGRTI
+159 TEWHIEGRTI

-215 ERNIDASKYGT
+215 ERNIDASKYGA

-263 GLSVRRSGQSGVSGA
+263 GLSVRRSGLSGVSGA

-292 GRVSAVVV
+292 GRVSAVAV

-376 ATYMPRVGDEYAVF
+376 ATYMPRVGDEYAIF

-500 TLQKLESQAL
+500 TLQKLENQAL

-547 ITPIAVKTMQ
+547 ISPIAVKTMQ

-649 NGQVGAASVEL
+649 NGQVGRASVEL

-670 SRYNLLVGTLNSENG
+670 SRYNLLVGTLNSENS

-734 TQGDGKLRL
+734 TKGDGKLRL

-755 ALIGVFRGAWNVGY
+755 ALIGIFRGAWNVGY
-769 TYYEGDEVTH
+769 TYYEGDEVTY

-792 YPQPSWGVSPTN
+792 YSQPSRGVNPTN

-810 VSRGADGRNGNTS
+810 VSRGADGGQGIPGKNGSTS
-823 HLHIKYSND
+823 YLHIKYSND
-832 GGSTFTAPNGET
+832 AGITFTVPNGET

-855 NKTAPS
+855 NKKDPD
-861 SPSAYKWSKTKGAQG
+861 SPSAYKWSKTKGEQG
-876 QPGDKGDPGHPGADG
+876 TPGKNGADG
-891 LSPMPNL
+891 LNPMPNL
-898 LISADLDPKNVSVKA
+898 LRNADLNPKAVSTDAQKNEGFA
-913 KENISF
+913 
-919 VWRVY
+919 WRA
-924 EGNGGIV
+924 ETANGGIV
-931 SHEPD
+931 RHEPN
-936 VPPPHTG
+936 VMPPHAG
-943 AKVVSLE
+943 AMVVSCE
-950 SFKRSTYW
+950 SFQKSTRY
-958 NDNVECHASLFQ
+958 NDVNCIASLYQ
-970 ILRVT
+970 VLDLT
-975 AGITYTFSAYVKG
+975 AGVTYTFSVYVKG
-988 ADAGWLSVY
+988 AGAGWMIAW
-997 PINGTHFKI
+997 PIDGTHFKI
-1006 SGAQPIDEGS
+1006 SGANPVDEGK
-1016 NTAEGWKRYSVTFT
+1016 NTAEGWKRYAVTFT
-1030 ASRTGETSV
+1030 ARVSGVTNI
-1039 YLRSRSRNKD
+1039 YLRSWCNGRND
-1049 EAGGKVFFACPKL
+1049 GNGGKVFFACPKL
-1062 EESYRP
+1062 EESYSP
-1068 TPWTRAQKDFSTDY
+1068 TPWTRAQEDFRTDY
-1082 TELRFAVNGSRTA
+1082 TELRFAVNGSRTT
-1095 PPAINVKVRTPYGW
+1095 PPEIKIKERIPKGW
-1109 KAEQPAVKDLQYLWM
+1109 TAEQPAVGDLQYLWM
-1124 TSARIS
+1124 TSAKIS
-1130 GATDALLSDWS
+1130 GATDALLADWS

-1154 DSPVLAYRGAYDS
+1154 DSPVLAFRGAYDS

-1181 KMGNEYYVART
+1181 KIGSEYYVART

-1214 FESVATNLLLAEKA
+1214 FESVATSLLLAEKA
-1228 NIGDWFL
+1228 FIENLGVRNVVTRNAQGKVTFRAEENGDVFIGGKATIGGFRKSVPVVITPENYAQYYEKNISSENKLFFSPFTIGTSFL
-1235 SGGKIVSTLD
+1235 FAGAFPAGTQIYISNTNPDTKGIDSFTVGSPEEQRYFAALMQYLGTQVFVGNYTSGGYNGKGTWI
-1245 EDANKIELDAKGA
+1245 NIENWTK
-1258 EIKVTA
+1258 EENTIKQ
-1264 KDASGDWEVG
+1264 
-1274 TADEIREVTINASR
+1274 REVFKLEYSYKKT
-1288 AIVEVK
+1288 
-1294 NPRTY
+1294 
-1299 DAAQISSK
+1299 Q
-1307 GIFANNAGTRTH
+1307 
-1319 APSVGE
+1319 
-1325 SHLQGAIVAVAVN
+1325 
-1338 GNVNY
+1338 
-1343 AVNPYNGQR
+1343 
-1352 LPFYQGQYGVIG
+1352 
-1364 VYGRAQNKGGNVPTY
+1364 PT
-1379 GGYFENLHARG
+1379 
-1390 LSVSTKHID
+1390 T
-1399 RNASDEI
+1399 DE
-1406 SETDTFVFC
+1406 
-1415 SATVD
+1415 
-1420 NGNEIRMPK
+1420 
-1429 ATRHGQTIIVRT
+1429 
-1441 GDIYAYVNLVAAE
+1441 
-1454 GQAFFWPGRRGNK
+1454 RGNPS
-1467 ANTTCSIRANTM
+1467 TEGLFSIWRPTKL
-1479 VFFTAMF
+1479 TL
-1486 FRYEIGDKTY
+1486 KK
-1496 GDGLWMVTE
+1496 
-1505 VSVL
+1505 

>member
-125 GWNIGACIAGAEVL
+125 GWSIGACIAGAEVL

-144 VDCMTALQRMAEEMK
+144 VDCMTALQRMTEEMK
-159 TEWHIDGRTI
+159 TEWHIEGRTI

-215 ERNIDASKYGT
+215 ERNIDASKYGA

-235 EIRFDGTKFEGEAG
+235 EIRFDGSKFDGEAG

-263 GLSVRRSGQSGVSGA
+263 GLSVRRSGLSGVSGA

-292 GRVSAVVV
+292 GRVSAVAV

-395 EAYINEPKTKQGA
+395 EAYINEPRTKQGA

-500 TLQKLESQAL
+500 TLQKLENQAL

-591 QFVAPEQMLEH
+591 QIVAPEQMLEH

-792 YPQPSWGVSPTN
+792 YPQPSWGVIPTN

-810 VSRGADGRNGNTS
+810 VSRGADGRNGERGR
-823 HLHIKYSND
+823 D
-832 GGSTFTAPNGET
+832 GARGQDGRNGRD
-844 VGDYIGQCTDF
+844 GAKGQDGK
-855 NKTAPS
+855 N
-861 SPSAYKWSKTKGAQG
+861 
-876 QPGDKGDPGHPGADG
+876 GADG

-898 LISADLDPKNVSVKA
+898 LRNADLNPNSVSTDPKKNEGFA
-913 KENISF
+913 
-919 VWRVY
+919 WRADIA
-924 EGNGGIV
+924 EGGIIR
-931 SHEPD
+931 HEPN
-936 VPPPHTG
+936 VMPPHAG
-943 AKVVSLE
+943 AKVVSCE

-958 NDNVECHASLFQ
+958 RDNVQCY
-970 ILRVT
+970 
-975 AGITYTFSAYVKG
+975 AGIVQNMHIISGVTYTFSVYVKG
-988 ADAGWLSVY
+988 AGAGWMIAH
-997 PINGTHFKI
+997 PIDNTHFRI
-1006 SGAQPIDEGS
+1006 SGANPIDEGK
-1016 NTAEGWKRYSVTFT
+1016 NTAEGWKRYAVTFT
-1030 ASRTGETSV
+1030 PRISGDTWIM
-1039 YLRSRSRNKD
+1039 LRSWSRD
-1049 EAGGKVFFACPKL
+1049 QYEAGGKVYFACPKL
-1062 EESYRP
+1062 EESYQP
-1068 TPWTRAQKDFSTDY
+1068 TPWTRAQEDFRTDY
-1082 TELRFAVNGSRTA
+1082 TELRFAVNGSRTT
-1095 PPAINVKVRTPYGW
+1095 PPEIKAKERTPKGW
-1109 KAEQPAVKDLQYLWM
+1109 TAEQPAVRDLQYLWM

-1130 GATDALLSDWS
+1130 GATDALLADWS

-1154 DSPVLAYRGAYDS
+1154 DSPVLTYRGPYDS
-1167 SKTYYGTSNRVDAV
+1167 SKTYYGTSHRVDAV
-1181 KMGNEYYVART
+1181 KIGNEYYVART

-1199 VAPPDASKWNNFGAN
+1199 VAPPDASKWNDFGAN
-1214 FESVATNLLLAEKA
+1214 FESVATYLLLAEKA
-1228 NIGDWFL
+1228 FIENLGVRNVETLNAQGKVTFRAEDNGDVFIGGNARIGGLRFNIPVIITPGNYTDYRPKEQDGRLYFSPFNIG
-1235 SGGKIVSTLD
+1235 
-1245 EDANKIELDAKGA
+1245 
-1258 EIKVTA
+1258 TA
-1264 KDASGDWEVG
+1264 F
-1274 TADEIREVTINASR
+1274 
-1288 AIVEVK
+1288 
-1294 NPRTY
+1294 
-1299 DAAQISSK
+1299 
-1307 GIFANNAGTRTH
+1307 IFAGDFNGKPIYISDEVPAERNGRVFQIDTSAFNT
-1319 APSVGE
+1319 E
-1325 SHLQGAIVAVAVN
+1325 VARKMAYL
-1338 GNVNY
+1338 GNVFY
-1343 AVNPYNGQR
+1343 AYNNTTSSDI
-1352 LPFYQGQYGVIG
+1352 F
-1364 VYGRAQNKGGNVPTY
+1364 
-1379 GGYFENLHARG
+1379 
-1390 LSVSTKHID
+1390 VS
-1399 RNASDEI
+1399 SYPEL
-1406 SETDTFVFC
+1406 F
-1415 SATVD
+1415 
-1420 NGNEIRMPK
+1420 K
-1429 ATRHGQTIIVRT
+1429 ATRRDYIELKYRLRIEKSFQDPEAR
-1441 GDIYAYVNLVAAE
+1441 
-1454 GQAFFWPGRRGNK
+1454 QAFYLPTWDVQIKTGR
-1467 ANTTCSIRANTM
+1467 
-1479 VFFTAMF
+1479 
-1486 FRYEIGDKTY
+1486 
-1496 GDGLWMVTE
+1496 GDGVPRSDYMDFSLYP
-1505 VSVL
+1505 

>member
-125 GWNIGACIAGAEVL
+125 GWSIGACIAGAEVL

-159 TEWHIDGRTI
+159 TEWHIEGRTI

-215 ERNIDASKYGT
+215 ERNIDASKYGS

-235 EIRFDGTKFEGEAG
+235 EIRFDGIKFEGEAG

-263 GLSVRRSGQSGVSGA
+263 GLSVRRSGLNGVSGA

-292 GRVSAVVV
+292 GRVSAVAVV
-300 VNEKKHFYDFSDA
+300 DEKKHFYDFSDA

-354 GEKKGKRFELV
+354 GEKKSKRFELV

-376 ATYMPRVGDEYAVF
+376 STYQPREGDEYAVF

-395 EAYINEPKTKQGA
+395 EAYINEPRTKQGA

-500 TLQKLESQAL
+500 TLQKLENQAL

-547 ITPIAVKTMQ
+547 ISPIAVKTMQ

-670 SRYNLLVGTLNSENG
+670 SRYNLLVGTLNSENS

-712 DGRSFFDMANA
+712 DGRSFFDMASA

-734 TQGDGKLRL
+734 TKGDGKLRL

-755 ALIGVFRGAWNVGY
+755 ALIGIFRGVWNVGY

-792 YPQPSWGVSPTN
+792 YPQPSRGVNPTN
-804 TTFWQP
+804 TTFGQP
-810 VSRGADGRNGNTS
+810 VSRGADGRNGERGR
-823 HLHIKYSND
+823 D
-832 GGSTFTAPNGET
+832 GARGQDGRNGRD
-844 VGDYIGQCTDF
+844 GAKGQDGK
-855 NKTAPS
+855 N
-861 SPSAYKWSKTKGAQG
+861 
-876 QPGDKGDPGHPGADG
+876 GADG

-898 LISADLDPKNVSVKA
+898 LRNADLNPNSVSTDPKKNEGFA
-913 KENISF
+913 
-919 VWRVY
+919 WRADIA
-924 EGNGGIV
+924 EGGIIR
-931 SHEPD
+931 HEPN
-936 VPPPHTG
+936 VMPPHAG
-943 AKVVSLE
+943 AKVVSCE

-958 NDNVECHASLFQ
+958 RDNVQCY
-970 ILRVT
+970 
-975 AGITYTFSAYVKG
+975 AGIVQNMHIISGVTYTFSVYVKG
-988 ADAGWLSVY
+988 AGAGWMIAH
-997 PINGTHFKI
+997 PIDNTHFRI
-1006 SGAQPIDEGS
+1006 SGANPIDEGK
-1016 NTAEGWKRYSVTFT
+1016 NTAEGWKRYAVTFT
-1030 ASRTGETSV
+1030 PRISGDTWIM
-1039 YLRSRSRNKD
+1039 LRSWSRD
-1049 EAGGKVFFACPKL
+1049 QYEAGGKVYFACPKL
-1062 EESYRP
+1062 EESYQP
-1068 TPWTRAQKDFSTDY
+1068 TPWTRAQEDFRTDY
-1082 TELRFAVNGSRTA
+1082 TELRFAVNGSRTT
-1095 PPAINVKVRTPYGW
+1095 PPEIKAKERTPKGW
-1109 KAEQPAVKDLQYLWM
+1109 TAEQPAVRDLQYLWM

-1130 GATDALLSDWS
+1130 GATDALLADWS

-1154 DSPVLAYRGAYDS
+1154 DSPVLTYRGPYDS
-1167 SKTYYGTSNRVDAV
+1167 SKTYYGTSHRVDAV
-1181 KMGNEYYVART
+1181 KIGNEYYVART

-1199 VAPPDASKWNNFGAN
+1199 VAPPDASKWNDFGAN
-1214 FESVATNLLLAEKA
+1214 FESVATYLLLAEKA
-1228 NIGDWFL
+1228 FIENLGVRNVETLNAQGKVTFRAEDNGDVFIGGNARIGGLRFNIPVIITPGNYTNYRPKEQDGRLYFSPFNIG
-1235 SGGKIVSTLD
+1235 
-1245 EDANKIELDAKGA
+1245 
-1258 EIKVTA
+1258 TA
-1264 KDASGDWEVG
+1264 F
-1274 TADEIREVTINASR
+1274 
-1288 AIVEVK
+1288 
-1294 NPRTY
+1294 
-1299 DAAQISSK
+1299 
-1307 GIFANNAGTRTH
+1307 IFAGDFNGKPIYISDEVPTERNGRVFQIDTSAFNT
-1319 APSVGE
+1319 E
-1325 SHLQGAIVAVAVN
+1325 VARKMAYL
-1338 GNVNY
+1338 GNVFY
-1343 AVNPYNGQR
+1343 AYNNTTSSDI
-1352 LPFYQGQYGVIG
+1352 F
-1364 VYGRAQNKGGNVPTY
+1364 
-1379 GGYFENLHARG
+1379 
-1390 LSVSTKHID
+1390 VS
-1399 RNASDEI
+1399 SYPEL
-1406 SETDTFVFC
+1406 F
-1415 SATVD
+1415 
-1420 NGNEIRMPK
+1420 K
-1429 ATRHGQTIIVRT
+1429 ATRRDYIELKYRLRIEKSFQDPEAR
-1441 GDIYAYVNLVAAE
+1441 
-1454 GQAFFWPGRRGNK
+1454 QAFYLPTWDVQIKTGR
-1467 ANTTCSIRANTM
+1467 
-1479 VFFTAMF
+1479 
-1486 FRYEIGDKTY
+1486 
-1496 GDGLWMVTE
+1496 GDGVPRSDYMDFSLYP
-1505 VSVL
+1505 

>member
-43 VEIPLGA
+43 VEIPIGA

-125 GWNIGACIAGAEVL
+125 GWSIGACIAGAEVL

-159 TEWHIDGRTI
+159 TEWHIEGRTI

-200 QGDRPPVEQLFVQGG
+200 QGERPPVEQLFVQGG
-215 ERNIDASKYGT
+215 ERNIDASKYGA

-292 GRVSAVVV
+292 GRVSAVAV

-330 MTVIFQSGMLAGR
+330 MTVIFQSGILAGR

-376 ATYMPRVGDEYAVF
+376 STYQPREGDEYAVF

-395 EAYINEPKTKQGA
+395 EAYINEPRTKQGA

-480 NPHSPTLELSNAPIS
+480 NPHSPILELSNAPIS
-495 RSFSS
+495 HSFSS
-500 TLQKLESQAL
+500 TLQKLENQAL

-547 ITPIAVKTMQ
+547 INPIAVKTMQ

-591 QFVAPEQMLEH
+591 QFVAHEQMLEH

-629 AVLDDAKKR
+629 AVLEDEKKR

-649 NGQVGAASVEL
+649 NGQVGIASVEL

-670 SRYNLLVGTLNSENG
+670 SRYNLLVGTLNSENS

-712 DGRSFFDMANA
+712 DGRSFFDMASA

-734 TQGDGKLRL
+734 TKGDGKLRL

-755 ALIGVFRGAWNVGY
+755 ALIGIFRGAWNVGY

-792 YPQPSWGVSPTN
+792 YPQPSRGVTPTN

-810 VSRGADGRNGNTS
+810 VSRGADGKN
-823 HLHIKYSND
+823 
-832 GGSTFTAPNGET
+832 
-844 VGDYIGQCTDF
+844 
-855 NKTAPS
+855 
-861 SPSAYKWSKTKGAQG
+861 
-876 QPGDKGDPGHPGADG
+876 GADG
-891 LSPMPNL
+891 LTPMPNL
-898 LISADLDPKNVSVKA
+898 LRNADLNPKNVSNDA
-913 KENISF
+913 EHNEGF
-919 VWRVY
+919 TWRAEMV
-924 EGNGGIV
+924 NGGIIR
-931 SHEPD
+931 HEPN
-936 VPPPHTG
+936 VTPPHAG
-943 AKVVSLE
+943 AKVVSCE
-950 SFKRSTYW
+950 SFQKSTDANNVNCIASVHQEAEVVEGRS
-958 NDNVECHASLFQ
+958 
-970 ILRVT
+970 
-975 AGITYTFSAYVKG
+975 YTFSVYAKG
-988 ADAGWLSVY
+988 ADAGYMIAY
-997 PINGTHFKI
+997 PIDGTHFKI
-1006 SGAQPIDEGS
+1006 SGANPIDEGQ
-1016 NTAEGWKRYSVTFT
+1016 NTAEGWKRYAVTFKARSSGKT
-1030 ASRTGETSV
+1030 TLI
-1039 YLRSRSRNKD
+1039 LRSWCNGRND
-1049 EAGGKVFFACPKL
+1049 GNGGKVFFACPKL
-1062 EESYRP
+1062 EESYQP
-1068 TPWTRAQKDFSTDY
+1068 TPWTRAQEDFRTDY
-1082 TELRFAVNGSRTA
+1082 TELRFAVNGSHIT
-1095 PPAINVKVRTPYGW
+1095 PPEIKIKERTPKGW
-1109 KAEQPAVKDLQYLWM
+1109 TAEQPAVGDLQYLWM
-1124 TSARIS
+1124 ASARIS
-1130 GATDALLSDWS
+1130 GATDALLADWS
-1141 KPTRISAADGAKG
+1141 KPTRISAADGEKGEKG
-1154 DSPVLAYRGAYDS
+1154 DSPVLAFRGAYDS
-1167 SKTYYGTSNRVDAV
+1167 SKTYYGTSHRVDAV
-1181 KMGNEYYVART
+1181 KIGNEHYVART

-1235 SGGKIVSTLD
+1235 SEGKIVSTLD
-1245 EDANKIELDAKGA
+1245 EKANKIELDAKGA

-1264 KDASGDWEVG
+1264 KDVRAGREVG
-1274 TADEIREVTINASR
+1274 GKDSIREVRINAKQ
-1288 AIVEVK
+1288 AIVDVW
-1294 NPRTY
+1294 NPITH
-1299 DAAQISSK
+1299 DAAQMSSK
-1307 GIFANNAGTRTH
+1307 GIFANNAETRIFP
-1319 APSVGE
+1319 ASFG
-1325 SHLQGAIVAVAVN
+1325 SSMQGAIVAVAMN
-1338 GNVNY
+1338 SNVNY
-1343 AVNPYNGQR
+1343 DTYNGQR
-1352 LPFYQGQYGVIG
+1352 LPVRQGQYGVIG
-1364 VYGRAQNKGGNVPTY
+1364 VYGSAQNEGGNVPTY
-1379 GGYFENLHARG
+1379 GGYFENLHASG

-1399 RNASDEI
+1399 ENASDEI

-1415 SATVD
+1415 SASVY
-1420 NGNEIRMPK
+1420 NGNKIRMPK

-1441 GDIYAYVNLVAAE
+1441 GDIYAYVNLIAAE
-1454 GQAFFWPGRRGNK
+1454 GQAFFWPGGKGNK

>member
-144 VDCMTALQRMAEEMK
+144 VDCMMALQRMAEEMK
-159 TEWHIDGRTI
+159 TEWHIEGRTI
-169 SLGKVEGSKAQ
+169 SLGKVEDSKAQ
-180 PLSLSYG
+180 PLPLSYG
-187 RGNGFVSGVGRNN
+187 RGNGFVSGIGRNN

-215 ERNIDASKYGT
+215 ERNIDASKYGA

-235 EIRFDGTKFEGEAG
+235 ELRFDGSKFEGEAG
-249 FDASRARSYVVAAD
+249 FDANRARSYVVAAD
-263 GLSVRRSGQSGVSGA
+263 GLSVRRSGLSGVSGA

-292 GRVSAVVV
+292 GRVSAVAV

-365 PKEMD
+365 PKETD

-395 EAYINEPKTKQGA
+395 EAYINEPRTKQGA

-547 ITPIAVKTMQ
+547 INPIAVKTMQ

-660 SETARPLKEG
+660 SETARPLKDG
-670 SRYNLLVGTLNSENG
+670 NRYNLLVGTLNSESS

-792 YPQPSWGVSPTN
+792 YPQPSRGVSPTN

-810 VSRGADGRNGNTS
+810 VSRGADGRDGERGRDGARGQDGRNGR
-823 HLHIKYSND
+823 D
-832 GGSTFTAPNGET
+832 GA
-844 VGDYIGQCTDF
+844 
-855 NKTAPS
+855 K
-861 SPSAYKWSKTKGAQG
+861 
-876 QPGDKGDPGHPGADG
+876 GDKGEKGQDGKNGADG

-898 LISADLDPKNVSVKA
+898 LRNADLIPKSVSNDSA
-913 KENISF
+913 RNEGF
-919 VWRVY
+919 AWRA
-924 EGNGGIV
+924 ESNEGGIIR
-931 SHEPD
+931 HEPN
-936 VPPPHTG
+936 VMSPHAG
-943 AKVVSLE
+943 AKVVSCE
-950 SFKRSTYW
+950 SFLRRGENKKQLA
-958 NDNVECHASLFQ
+958 CIASLYQ
-970 ILRVT
+970 VLDLT
-975 AGITYTFSAYVKG
+975 AGVTYTFSVYVKG
-988 ADAGWLSVY
+988 ADAGYMIAW
-997 PINGTHFKI
+997 PIDGTHFRI
-1006 SGAQPIDEGS
+1006 SSANPIDEGQ
-1016 NTAEGWKRYSVTFT
+1016 NTAEGWKRYAVTFT
-1030 ASRTGETSV
+1030 ARVSGVSNI
-1039 YLRSRSRNKD
+1039 YLRSWCGPNTGGS
-1049 EAGGKVFFACPKL
+1049 GGKVFFTCPKL

-1068 TPWTRAQKDFSTDY
+1068 TPWTRAQEDFRTDY
-1082 TELRFAVNGSRTA
+1082 TELRFAVNGSRTT
-1095 PPAINVKVRTPYGW
+1095 PPEIKAKERSPKGW
-1109 KAEQPAVKDLQYLWM
+1109 TAEQPAVKDLQYLWM

-1154 DSPVLAYRGAYDS
+1154 DSPVLAFRGAYDS
-1167 SKTYYGTSNRVDAV
+1167 SKIYYGTSNRVDAV
-1181 KMGNEYYVART
+1181 KIGSEYYVART

-1214 FESVATNLLLAEKA
+1214 FESVATSLLLAEKA
-1228 NIGDWFL
+1228 FIDKLGVRNVETRNAQGDVTFRAEENGDVFIGGKATIGGFRRSVPVIITPENYTQYYEANM
-1235 SGGKIVSTLD
+1235 SGG
-1245 EDANKIELDAKGA
+1245 NKLFFSPFDIGTSILFAGTFPYGTQIYISNSNPDTKGIDSFTVGSPEEQRYFAALMQYQGTQVFIGNYTSGGYNGKGTWINIENWTK
-1258 EIKVTA
+1258 EENTIKQ
-1264 KDASGDWEVG
+1264 
-1274 TADEIREVTINASR
+1274 REVFKLEYSYKKT
-1288 AIVEVK
+1288 
-1294 NPRTY
+1294 
-1299 DAAQISSK
+1299 Q
-1307 GIFANNAGTRTH
+1307 
-1319 APSVGE
+1319 
-1325 SHLQGAIVAVAVN
+1325 
-1338 GNVNY
+1338 
-1343 AVNPYNGQR
+1343 
-1352 LPFYQGQYGVIG
+1352 
-1364 VYGRAQNKGGNVPTY
+1364 PT
-1379 GGYFENLHARG
+1379 
-1390 LSVSTKHID
+1390 T
-1399 RNASDEI
+1399 DE
-1406 SETDTFVFC
+1406 
-1415 SATVD
+1415 
-1420 NGNEIRMPK
+1420 
-1429 ATRHGQTIIVRT
+1429 
-1441 GDIYAYVNLVAAE
+1441 
-1454 GQAFFWPGRRGNK
+1454 RGNPS
-1467 ANTTCSIRANTM
+1467 TEGLFSIWRPTKL
-1479 VFFTAMF
+1479 TL
-1486 FRYEIGDKTY
+1486 KK
-1496 GDGLWMVTE
+1496 
-1505 VSVL
+1505 

>member
-125 GWNIGACIAGAEVL
+125 GWSIGACIAGAEVL

-159 TEWHIDGRTI
+159 TEWHIEGRTI

-180 PLSLSYG
+180 PLPLSYG
-187 RGNGFVSGVGRNN
+187 RGNGFVSGIGRNN

-215 ERNIDASKYGT
+215 ERNIDASKYGA

-235 EIRFDGTKFEGEAG
+235 ELRFDGSKFEGEAG
-249 FDASRARSYVVAAD
+249 FDANRARSYVVAAD
-263 GLSVRRSGQSGVSGA
+263 GLSVRRSGLSGVSGA

-292 GRVSAVVV
+292 GRVSAVAV

-365 PKEMD
+365 PKETD

-395 EAYINEPKTKQGA
+395 EAYINEPRTKQGA

-430 TGELDGIWAKKNWA
+430 SGELDGIWAKKNWA
-444 NIGGRLKIGG
+444 NIGGRLKIGA

-480 NPHSPTLELSNAPIS
+480 NPHSPILELSNAPIS

-547 ITPIAVKTMQ
+547 INPIAVKTMQ

-623 VGRFES
+623 VGRFDS

-660 SETARPLKEG
+660 SETARPLKDG
-670 SRYNLLVGTLNSENG
+670 NRYNLLVGTLNSESS

-792 YPQPSWGVSPTN
+792 YPQPSRGVSPTN

-810 VSRGADGRNGNTS
+810 VSRGADGRDGERGRDGARGQDGRNGR
-823 HLHIKYSND
+823 D
-832 GGSTFTAPNGET
+832 GA
-844 VGDYIGQCTDF
+844 
-855 NKTAPS
+855 K
-861 SPSAYKWSKTKGAQG
+861 
-876 QPGDKGDPGHPGADG
+876 GDKGEKGQDGKNGADG

-898 LISADLDPKNVSVKA
+898 LRNADLIPKSVSNDSA
-913 KENISF
+913 RNEGF
-919 VWRVY
+919 AWRA
-924 EGNGGIV
+924 ESNEGGIIR
-931 SHEPD
+931 HEPN
-936 VPPPHTG
+936 VMSPHAG
-943 AKVVSLE
+943 AKVVSCE
-950 SFKRSTYW
+950 SFLRRGENKKQLA
-958 NDNVECHASLFQ
+958 CIASLYQ
-970 ILRVT
+970 VLDLT
-975 AGITYTFSAYVKG
+975 AGVTYTFSVYVKG
-988 ADAGWLSVY
+988 ADAGYMIAW
-997 PINGTHFKI
+997 PIDGTHFRI
-1006 SGAQPIDEGS
+1006 SSANPIDEGQ
-1016 NTAEGWKRYSVTFT
+1016 NTAEGWKRYAVTFT
-1030 ASRTGETSV
+1030 ARVSGVSNI
-1039 YLRSRSRNKD
+1039 YLRSWCGPNTGGS
-1049 EAGGKVFFACPKL
+1049 GGKVFFTCPKL

-1068 TPWTRAQKDFSTDY
+1068 TPWTRAQEDFRTDY
-1082 TELRFAVNGSRTA
+1082 TELRFAVNGSRTT
-1095 PPAINVKVRTPYGW
+1095 PPEIKAKERSPKGW
-1109 KAEQPAVKDLQYLWM
+1109 TAEQPAVKDLQYLWM

-1154 DSPVLAYRGAYDS
+1154 DSPVLAFRGEYDS

-1181 KMGNEYYVART
+1181 KMGNEYYIART

-1245 EDANKIELDAKGA
+1245 EKANKIELDAKGA
-1258 EIKVTA
+1258 EIKVIA
-1264 KDASGDWEVG
+1264 KDASGEWEVG

-1288 AIVEVK
+1288 AIVEVM
-1294 NPRTY
+1294 NPKTL

-1307 GIFANNAGTRTH
+1307 GVFANNAGTRTH

-1364 VYGRAQNKGGNVPTY
+1364 VYGRAENKGGNVPTY

-1390 LSVSTKHID
+1390 LSISTKHID
-1399 RNASDEI
+1399 RNASEKI

-1415 SATVD
+1415 SSAV
-1420 NGNEIRMPK
+1420 NGSNEVKMPE
-1429 ATRHGQTIIVRT
+1429 ATRHGQMITVRT
-1441 GDIYAYVNLVAAE
+1441 GAYYGEVKLTAAQ
-1454 GQAFFWPGRRGNK
+1454 GQAFFWPAREGNK
-1467 ANTTCSIRANTM
+1467 ADNTCLIGSNRM
-1479 VFFTAMF
+1479 VLFTAMF
-1486 FRYEIGDKTY
+1486 FSYQIGAQTYDK
-1496 GDGLWMVTE
+1496 GLWMVTE
-1505 VSVL
+1505 IAIR

>member
-71 TRHYEYTLT
+71 TRHYEYMLT

-125 GWNIGACIAGAEVL
+125 GWSIGACIAGAEVL

-159 TEWHIDGRTI
+159 TEWHIEGRTI

-215 ERNIDASKYGT
+215 ERNIDASKYGA

-249 FDASRARSYVVAAD
+249 FDASRARSYVVATD
-263 GLSVRRSGQSGVSGA
+263 GLSVRRSGLSGVSGA

-292 GRVSAVVV
+292 GRVSAVAV

-395 EAYINEPKTKQGA
+395 EAYINEPRTKQGA

-422 HEGAQFTF
+422 HEGVQFTF

-500 TLQKLESQAL
+500 TLQKLENQAL

-547 ITPIAVKTMQ
+547 INPIAVKTMQ

-629 AVLDDAKKR
+629 AVLNDAKKR

-670 SRYNLLVGTLNSENG
+670 SRYNLLVGTLNSENS

-734 TQGDGKLRL
+734 TKGDGKLRL

-769 TYYEGDEVTH
+769 TYYEGDEVTY

-792 YPQPSWGVSPTN
+792 YSQPSRGVNPTN

-810 VSRGADGRNGNTS
+810 VSRGADG
-823 HLHIKYSND
+823 
-832 GGSTFTAPNGET
+832 
-844 VGDYIGQCTDF
+844 GQ
-855 NKTAPS
+855 
-861 SPSAYKWSKTKGAQG
+861 GI
-876 QPGDKGDPGHPGADG
+876 PGKDGADG
-891 LSPMPNL
+891 LTPMPNL
-898 LISADLDPKNVSVKA
+898 LRNADLPAGRSAWIPDTTGYPANVQFESNEASPIAGAQVWSAAPQSAYFDSSKPTSSTNPNSYAQIRQELQFVKG
-913 KENISF
+913 
-919 VWRVY
+919 R
-924 EGNGGIV
+924 
-931 SHEPD
+931 
-936 VPPPHTG
+936 
-943 AKVVSLE
+943 
-950 SFKRSTYW
+950 
-958 NDNVECHASLFQ
+958 
-970 ILRVT
+970 
-975 AGITYTFSAYVKG
+975 TYTFSVYVKG
-988 ADAGWLSVY
+988 ATTGWL
-997 PINGTHFKI
+997 ILWRN
-1006 SGAQPIDEGS
+1006 AGS
-1016 NTAEGWKRYSVTFT
+1016 QFHLHLKSTAAEVVGEWKRYSYTYSPTESGAHQVILR
-1030 ASRTGETSV
+1030 AWNQGSIGRV
-1039 YLRSRSRNKD
+1039 YF
-1049 EAGGKVFFACPKL
+1049 AAPKV

-1068 TPWTRAQKDFSTDY
+1068 TPWTRAQEDFRTDY
-1082 TELRFAVNGSRTA
+1082 TELRFAVNGSRTT
-1095 PPAINVKVRTPYGW
+1095 PPEIKIKERTPKGW
-1109 KAEQPAVKDLQYLWM
+1109 TAEQPAVGDLQYLWM

-1130 GATDALLSDWS
+1130 GATDSLLADWS

-1154 DSPVLAYRGAYDS
+1154 DSPVLAFRGAYDS
-1167 SKTYYGTSNRVDAV
+1167 SKTYYGTSHRVDAV
-1181 KMGNEYYVART
+1181 KIGNEYYVART

-1228 NIGDWFL
+1228 F
-1235 SGGKIVSTLD
+1235 
-1245 EDANKIELDAKGA
+1245 IENLGVRNVETRNAQGEVTFKAEENGEVIAKGGRFENIHIA
-1258 EIKVTA
+1258 GESRFSKLKATNELTGFEAGEISFSPSGLTLKGRAVTLETDVLNCYIKDISDSAWRFTRFIGGNMHVQGSFAAKHRVTA
-1264 KDASGDWEVG
+1264 V
-1274 TADEIREVTINASR
+1274 VTSSTI
-1288 AIVEVK
+1288 
-1294 NPRTY
+1294 TY
-1299 DAAQISSK
+1299 YLGGEA
-1307 GIFANNAGTRTH
+1307 T
-1319 APSVGE
+1319 VGE
-1325 SHLQGAIVAVAVN
+1325 SETKTVFERKGAIVPANVLEDGN
-1338 GNVNY
+1338 GMKLAINEQIDSTSSLSVDTIVVSLDRPETLKITMASTQRVHLINVSGFTITLDLG
-1343 AVNPYNGQR
+1343 AGQT
-1352 LPFYQGQYGVIG
+1352 YKVGWDQGNSVTLFGLYDLGG
-1364 VYGRAQNKGGNVPTY
+1364 KGNKGIWVI
-1379 GGYFENLHARG
+1379 H
-1390 LSVSTKHID
+1390 
-1399 RNASDEI
+1399 
-1406 SETDTFVFC
+1406 
-1415 SATVD
+1415 
-1420 NGNEIRMPK
+1420 
-1429 ATRHGQTIIVRT
+1429 
-1441 GDIYAYVNLVAAE
+1441 
-1454 GQAFFWPGRRGNK
+1454 
-1467 ANTTCSIRANTM
+1467 
-1479 VFFTAMF
+1479 
-1486 FRYEIGDKTY
+1486 
-1496 GDGLWMVTE
+1496 
-1505 VSVL
+1505 

>member
-1 MISLYSANGQKFLDL
+1 M
-16 QVSDNSY
+16 
-23 RHRALMGEDSLTLYF
+23 
-38 ELPRH
+38 
-43 VEIPLGA
+43 
-50 FVDFQNT
+50 
-57 RYTLTRPEALKMHH
+57 
-71 TRHYEYTLT
+71 
-80 MDSPQAKLKL
+80 
-90 WRLRNVVDGRLKFS
+90 
-104 LTAQPREHLQQLI
+104 
-117 DNLNRRES
+117 
-125 GWNIGACIAGAEVL
+125 
-139 VNYDH
+139 
-144 VDCMTALQRMAEEMK
+144 
-159 TEWHIDGRTI
+159 
-169 SLGKVEGSKAQ
+169 
-180 PLSLSYG
+180 
-187 RGNGFVSGVGRNN
+187 
-200 QGDRPPVEQLFVQGG
+200 
-215 ERNIDASKYGT
+215 
-226 STLHMPKGG
+226 
-235 EIRFDGTKFEGEAG
+235 
-249 FDASRARSYVVAAD
+249 
-263 GLSVRRSGQSGVSGA
+263 
-278 EDSLDATE
+278 
-286 IYPKRV
+286 
-292 GRVSAVVV
+292 
-300 VNEKKHFYDFSDA
+300 
-313 SIPDTL
+313 
-319 DYEKHLIAGEK
+319 
-330 MTVIFQSGMLAGR
+330 
-343 EFDVKYNHKEA
+343 
-354 GEKKGKRFELV
+354 
-365 PKEMD
+365 
-370 GQTMPN
+370 
-376 ATYMPRVGDEYAVF
+376 
-390 HCALP
+390 
-395 EAYINEPKTKQGA
+395 
-408 EWDLM
+408 
-413 RKAVAYLYD
+413 
-422 HEGAQFTF
+422 
-430 TGELDGIWAKKNWA
+430 
-444 NIGGRLKIGG
+444 
-454 FVRFS
+454 
-459 DPQWQPEGVDVRII
+459 
-473 GIKQYVN
+473 
-480 NPHSPTLELSNAPIS
+480 
-495 RSFSS
+495 
-500 TLQKLESQAL
+500 
-510 GAEEQVRQ
+510 
-518 VSDFAQ
+518 
-524 RRLRDAQETMEML
+524 
-537 REAVEGYDKA
+537 
-547 ITPIAVKTMQ
+547 KTMQ

-670 SRYNLLVGTLNSENG
+670 SRYNLLVGTLNSENS

-712 DGRSFFDMANA
+712 DGRSFFDMASA

-734 TQGDGKLRL
+734 TKGDGKLRL

-755 ALIGVFRGAWNVGY
+755 ALIGIFRGAWNVGY

-792 YPQPSWGVSPTN
+792 YPQPSRGVTPTN

-810 VSRGADGRNGNTS
+810 VSRGADGTNGSTS
-823 HLHIKYSND
+823 YLHIKYSND

-861 SPSAYKWSKTKGAQG
+861 SPSAYKWSKTKGEQG
-876 QPGDKGDPGHPGADG
+876 IPGKNGAEG
-891 LSPMPNL
+891 LTPMPNL
-898 LISADLDPKNVSVKA
+898 LKCADLNPKAVSTDTKKN
-913 KENISF
+913 KEFAWQAYKSEDGVI
-919 VWRVY
+919 
-924 EGNGGIV
+924 

-936 VPPPHTG
+936 IVPPHAG
-943 AKVVSLE
+943 AKVVSCE

-958 NDNVECHASLFQ
+958 RDNVKSYANIFQ
-970 ILRVT
+970 VLRLT
-975 AGITYTFSAYVKG
+975 AGVTYTFSVYVKG
-988 ADAGWLSVY
+988 ADAGWLVAW
-997 PINGTHFKI
+997 PIDGTEFKI
-1006 SGAQPIDEGS
+1006 SGAQPIDEGN
-1016 NTAEGWKRYSVTFT
+1016 NTVEGWKRYAVTFT
-1030 ASRTGETSV
+1030 A
-1039 YLRSRSRNKD
+1039 RSSGNTNLHLACRSRNKD
-1049 EAGGKVFFACPKL
+1049 EAGGKVFFACPKM
-1062 EESYRP
+1062 EESYKP
-1068 TPWTRAQKDFSTDY
+1068 TPWTRAQEDFRTDY
-1082 TELRFAVNGSRTA
+1082 TELRFAVNGSRTT
-1095 PPAINVKVRTPYGW
+1095 PPEIKIKERTPYGW
-1109 KAEQPAVKDLQYLWM
+1109 TAEQPAVRDLQYLWM

-1130 GATDALLSDWS
+1130 GATDALLTDWS

-1154 DSPVLAYRGAYDS
+1154 DSPALTFRGAYDS
-1167 SKTYYGTSNRVDAV
+1167 SKTYYGTSHRVDAV
-1181 KMGNEYYVART
+1181 KIGNEYYVART

-1199 VAPPDASKWNNFGAN
+1199 VAPPDASKWNDFGAN

-1245 EDANKIELDAKGA
+1245 EQANKIELDAKSA

-1264 KDASGDWEVG
+1264 KGVSSENEVG
-1274 TADEIREVTINASR
+1274 QPDGTREATINANR
-1288 AIVEVK
+1288 AIVEVR
-1294 NPRTY
+1294 NPATQ
-1299 DAAQISSK
+1299 DVAQISSK
-1307 GIFANNAGTRTH
+1307 GIFANNAETRAH

-1325 SHLQGAIVAVAVN
+1325 SHLQGAIVAVAKN

-1343 AVNPYNGQR
+1343 DVNPFNGQR
-1352 LPFYQGQYGVIG
+1352 LPFRQGQYGVIG
-1364 VYGRAQNKGGNVPTY
+1364 IYGRAQNKGGNVPTY

>member
-1 MISLYSANGQKFLDL
+1 M
-16 QVSDNSY
+16 
-23 RHRALMGEDSLTLYF
+23 
-38 ELPRH
+38 
-43 VEIPLGA
+43 
-50 FVDFQNT
+50 
-57 RYTLTRPEALKMHH
+57 
-71 TRHYEYTLT
+71 
-80 MDSPQAKLKL
+80 
-90 WRLRNVVDGRLKFS
+90 
-104 LTAQPREHLQQLI
+104 
-117 DNLNRRES
+117 
-125 GWNIGACIAGAEVL
+125 
-139 VNYDH
+139 
-144 VDCMTALQRMAEEMK
+144 
-159 TEWHIDGRTI
+159 
-169 SLGKVEGSKAQ
+169 
-180 PLSLSYG
+180 
-187 RGNGFVSGVGRNN
+187 
-200 QGDRPPVEQLFVQGG
+200 
-215 ERNIDASKYGT
+215 
-226 STLHMPKGG
+226 
-235 EIRFDGTKFEGEAG
+235 
-249 FDASRARSYVVAAD
+249 
-263 GLSVRRSGQSGVSGA
+263 SGA

-292 GRVSAVVV
+292 GRVSAVAM

-370 GQTMPN
+370 GQTMPS

-395 EAYINEPKTKQGA
+395 EAYINEPRTKQGA

-444 NIGGRLKIGG
+444 NIGGRLKIGA

-480 NPHSPTLELSNAPIS
+480 NPHSPILELSNAPIS

-537 REAVEGYDKA
+537 REAVEGYEKA
-547 ITPIAVKTMQ
+547 INPIAVKTMQ

-649 NGQVGAASVEL
+649 NGQVGRASVEL

-734 TQGDGKLRL
+734 TKGDGKLRL

-779 TTPEGALVTYRYI
+779 TTPKGALVTYRYI
-792 YPQPSWGVSPTN
+792 YPQPSRGVSPTN

-810 VSRGADGRNGNTS
+810 VSLGVDGERG
-823 HLHIKYSND
+823 I
-832 GGSTFTAPNGET
+832 
-844 VGDYIGQCTDF
+844 
-855 NKTAPS
+855 
-861 SPSAYKWSKTKGAQG
+861 
-876 QPGDKGDPGHPGADG
+876 PGTPGKNGADG
-891 LSPMPNL
+891 LTPMPNL
-898 LISADLDPKNVSVKA
+898 LKNADFSPETVSVDADKNGGFTWA
-913 KENISF
+913 AEVAS
-919 VWRVY
+919 
-924 EGNGGIV
+924 GGIV
-931 SHEPD
+931 RHEPN
-936 VPPPHTG
+936 VTPPHTG
-943 AKVVSLE
+943 AKVVSCE
-950 SFKRSTYW
+950 SFQKSTRYSNVNCIASVFQEMNLVQGRS
-958 NDNVECHASLFQ
+958 
-970 ILRVT
+970 
-975 AGITYTFSAYVKG
+975 YTFSAYVKG
-988 ADAGWLSVY
+988 AEAGWMILW
-997 PINGTHFKI
+997 PIDGTHFKI
-1006 SGAQPIDEGS
+1006 SGAKPIDEGQ

-1030 ASRTGETSV
+1030 ARSSGKTNV
-1039 YLRSRSRNKD
+1039 YLRSWCNGRNGGN
-1049 EAGGKVFFACPKL
+1049 GGKVYFACPKL
-1062 EESYRP
+1062 EESYQP
-1068 TPWTRAQKDFSTDY
+1068 TPWTRAQEDFRTDY
-1082 TELRFAVNGSRTA
+1082 TELRFAVNGSRTTQ
-1095 PPAINVKVRTPYGW
+1095 PEIKIKERIPKGW
-1109 KAEQPAVKDLQYLWM
+1109 TAEQPAVGDLQYIWM

-1130 GATDALLSDWS
+1130 GATEALLADWS

-1154 DSPVLAYRGAYDS
+1154 DSPVLTYRGPYDS
-1167 SKTYYGTSNRVDAV
+1167 SKTYYGTSHRVDAV
-1181 KMGNEYYVART
+1181 KIGYEYYVART

-1199 VAPPDASKWNNFGAN
+1199 VAPPDASKWNDFGAN

-1228 NIGDWFL
+1228 FIENLGVRNVETRNAQGEVTFKAEENGDVFIGGKATIGGFRKSVPVVITPENYTQFL
-1235 SGGKIVSTLD
+1235 EEARGSRLYFSPFTIGTSILFAGAFTSGTQIYISNTNPDTKGIDSFTVGSPEEQRYFAALMQYLGTQVFIGNYTSGGYNGKGTWI
-1245 EDANKIELDAKGA
+1245 NIENWTK
-1258 EIKVTA
+1258 EENTIKQ
-1264 KDASGDWEVG
+1264 
-1274 TADEIREVTINASR
+1274 REVFKLEYSYKKT
-1288 AIVEVK
+1288 
-1294 NPRTY
+1294 
-1299 DAAQISSK
+1299 Q
-1307 GIFANNAGTRTH
+1307 
-1319 APSVGE
+1319 
-1325 SHLQGAIVAVAVN
+1325 
-1338 GNVNY
+1338 
-1343 AVNPYNGQR
+1343 
-1352 LPFYQGQYGVIG
+1352 
-1364 VYGRAQNKGGNVPTY
+1364 PT
-1379 GGYFENLHARG
+1379 
-1390 LSVSTKHID
+1390 T
-1399 RNASDEI
+1399 DE
-1406 SETDTFVFC
+1406 
-1415 SATVD
+1415 
-1420 NGNEIRMPK
+1420 
-1429 ATRHGQTIIVRT
+1429 
-1441 GDIYAYVNLVAAE
+1441 
-1454 GQAFFWPGRRGNK
+1454 RGNPS
-1467 ANTTCSIRANTM
+1467 TEGLFSIWRPTKL
-1479 VFFTAMF
+1479 TL
-1486 FRYEIGDKTY
+1486 KK
-1496 GDGLWMVTE
+1496 
-1505 VSVL
+1505 

>member
-125 GWNIGACIAGAEVL
+125 GWSIGACIAGAEVL

-144 VDCMTALQRMAEEMK
+144 VDCMTALQRMAEDMK
-159 TEWHIDGRTI
+159 TEWHIEGRTI
-169 SLGKVEGSKAQ
+169 SLGKVKGSKAQ

-215 ERNIDASKYGT
+215 ERNIDASKYGA

-235 EIRFDGTKFEGEAG
+235 EIRFDGLKFEGEAG

-263 GLSVRRSGQSGVSGA
+263 GLSVRRSGLSGVSGA

-286 IYPKRV
+286 VYPKRV
-292 GRVSAVVV
+292 GRVSAVAV

-395 EAYINEPKTKQGA
+395 EAYINESKTKQGA

-444 NIGGRLKIGG
+444 NIGGRLNIGG

-500 TLQKLESQAL
+500 TLQKLENQAL

-547 ITPIAVKTMQ
+547 INPIAVKTMQ

-563 SLQFRFVDNASS
+563 SLQFRFVDNASN

-591 QFVAPEQMLEH
+591 QFIAPEQMLEH

-629 AVLDDAKKR
+629 AVLDDEKKR

-649 NGQVGAASVEL
+649 NGQVGRASVEL

-712 DGRSFFDMANA
+712 DGRSFFDMASA

-734 TQGDGKLRL
+734 TKGDGKLRL

-769 TYYEGDEVTH
+769 TYYEGDEVTY

-792 YPQPSWGVSPTN
+792 YSQPSRGVNPTN

-810 VSRGADGRNGNTS
+810 VSRGADG
-823 HLHIKYSND
+823 
-832 GGSTFTAPNGET
+832 
-844 VGDYIGQCTDF
+844 GQ
-855 NKTAPS
+855 
-861 SPSAYKWSKTKGAQG
+861 GI
-876 QPGDKGDPGHPGADG
+876 PGKNGADG
-891 LSPMPNL
+891 LTPMPNL
-898 LISADLDPKNVSVKA
+898 LRNADLPSGKSAWIPDTTGYPANVQFESNEASPIAGAQVWSAAPQSAYFDSSKPTSSTNPNSYAQIRQELQFVKG
-913 KENISF
+913 
-919 VWRVY
+919 R
-924 EGNGGIV
+924 
-931 SHEPD
+931 
-936 VPPPHTG
+936 
-943 AKVVSLE
+943 
-950 SFKRSTYW
+950 
-958 NDNVECHASLFQ
+958 
-970 ILRVT
+970 
-975 AGITYTFSAYVKG
+975 TYTFSVYVKG
-988 ADAGWLSVY
+988 ATTGWL
-997 PINGTHFKI
+997 ILWRN
-1006 SGAQPIDEGS
+1006 AGS
-1016 NTAEGWKRYSVTFT
+1016 QFHLHLKSTAAEVVGEWKRYSYTYSPTESGAHQVILR
-1030 ASRTGETSV
+1030 AWNQGSIGRV
-1039 YLRSRSRNKD
+1039 YF
-1049 EAGGKVFFACPKL
+1049 AAPKV

-1068 TPWTRAQKDFSTDY
+1068 TPWTRAQEDFRTDY
-1082 TELRFAVNGSRTA
+1082 TELRFAVNGSRTT
-1095 PPAINVKVRTPYGW
+1095 PPEIKIKERTPKGW
-1109 KAEQPAVKDLQYLWM
+1109 TAEQPAVGDLQYLWM

-1130 GATDALLSDWS
+1130 GATDSLLADWS

-1154 DSPVLAYRGAYDS
+1154 DSPVLAFRGAYDS
-1167 SKTYYGTSNRVDAV
+1167 SKTYYGTSHRVDAV
-1181 KMGNEYYVART
+1181 KIGNEYYVART

-1199 VAPPDASKWNNFGAN
+1199 VAPPDASKWNDFGAN

-1228 NIGDWFL
+1228 F
-1235 SGGKIVSTLD
+1235 
-1245 EDANKIELDAKGA
+1245 IENLGVRNVETRNAQGEVTFKAEENGEVIAKGGRFENIHIA
-1258 EIKVTA
+1258 GESRFSKLKATNELTGFEAGEISFSPSGLTLKGRAVTLETDVLNCYIKDISDSAWRFTRFIGGNMHVQGSFAAKHRVTA
-1264 KDASGDWEVG
+1264 V
-1274 TADEIREVTINASR
+1274 VTSSTI
-1288 AIVEVK
+1288 
-1294 NPRTY
+1294 TY
-1299 DAAQISSK
+1299 YLGGEA
-1307 GIFANNAGTRTH
+1307 T
-1319 APSVGE
+1319 VGE
-1325 SHLQGAIVAVAVN
+1325 SETKTVFERKGAIVPANVLEDGN
-1338 GNVNY
+1338 GMKLAINEQIDSTSSLSVDTIVVSLDRPETLKITMASTQRVHLINVSGFTITLDLG
-1343 AVNPYNGQR
+1343 AGQTYK
-1352 LPFYQGQYGVIG
+1352 LGWEQGNSVTLFGLYDLGG
-1364 VYGRAQNKGGNVPTY
+1364 KGNKGIWVI
-1379 GGYFENLHARG
+1379 H
-1390 LSVSTKHID
+1390 
-1399 RNASDEI
+1399 
-1406 SETDTFVFC
+1406 
-1415 SATVD
+1415 
-1420 NGNEIRMPK
+1420 
-1429 ATRHGQTIIVRT
+1429 
-1441 GDIYAYVNLVAAE
+1441 
-1454 GQAFFWPGRRGNK
+1454 
-1467 ANTTCSIRANTM
+1467 
-1479 VFFTAMF
+1479 
-1486 FRYEIGDKTY
+1486 
-1496 GDGLWMVTE
+1496 
-1505 VSVL
+1505 

>member
-125 GWNIGACIAGAEVL
+125 GWNIGACIAGTEVL

-159 TEWHIDGRTI
+159 TEWHIEGRII
-169 SLGKVEGSKAQ
+169 SLGKVEDSKAK
-180 PLSLSYG
+180 PLPLSYG
-187 RGNGFVSGVGRNN
+187 RGNGFVSGIGRNN

-215 ERNIDASKYGT
+215 ERNIDASKYGA

-235 EIRFDGTKFEGEAG
+235 ELRFDGSKFEGEAG

-263 GLSVRRSGQSGVSGA
+263 GLSVRRSGLSGVSGA

-292 GRVSAVVV
+292 GRVSAVAV

-395 EAYINEPKTKQGA
+395 EAYINEPRTKQGA

-500 TLQKLESQAL
+500 TLQKLENQAL

-547 ITPIAVKTMQ
+547 INPIAVKTMQ

-575 TRKELAHK
+575 TRKEMAHK

-649 NGQVGAASVEL
+649 NGQVGRASVEL

-670 SRYNLLVGTLNSENG
+670 SRYNLLVGTLNSENS

-734 TQGDGKLRL
+734 TKGDGKLRL

-755 ALIGVFRGAWNVGY
+755 ALIGVFRGAWNLGY

-792 YPQPSWGVSPTN
+792 YPQPSRGVSPTN
-804 TTFWQP
+804 ATFWQP
-810 VSRGADGRNGNTS
+810 VSRGADGRNGERGR
-823 HLHIKYSND
+823 D
-832 GGSTFTAPNGET
+832 GSRGQDGRNGRDGAKGEK
-844 VGDYIGQCTDF
+844 GDRGLQGV
-855 NKTAPS
+855 P
-861 SPSAYKWSKTKGAQG
+861 G
-876 QPGDKGDPGHPGADG
+876 QPGADGRNGADG

-898 LISADLDPKNVSVKA
+898 LRNADLNPKAVSTDAQKNGGFA
-913 KENISF
+913 
-919 VWRVY
+919 WRA
-924 EGNGGIV
+924 ETANGGIV
-931 SHEPD
+931 RHEPN
-936 VPPPHTG
+936 VMPPHAG
-943 AKVVSLE
+943 AKVVSCE
-950 SFKRSTYW
+950 SIQKSTRY
-958 NDNVECHASLFQ
+958 NDVNCIASLYQ
-970 ILRVT
+970 VLDLT
-975 AGITYTFSAYVKG
+975 AGVTYTFSVYVKG
-988 ADAGWLSVY
+988 AGAGWMIAW
-997 PINGTHFKI
+997 PIDGTHFKI
-1006 SGAQPIDEGS
+1006 SGANPVDEGL
-1016 NTAEGWKRYSVTFT
+1016 NTAEGWKRYAVTFT
-1030 ASRTGETSV
+1030 ARSTGVTNI
-1039 YLRSRSRNKD
+1039 YLRSWCNGRND
-1049 EAGGKVFFACPKL
+1049 GNGGKVFFACPKL

-1068 TPWTRAQKDFSTDY
+1068 TPWTRAQEDFRTDY
-1082 TELRFAVNGSRTA
+1082 TELRFAVNGSRTT
-1095 PPAINVKVRTPYGW
+1095 PPEIKIKERAPYGW
-1109 KAEQPAVKDLQYLWM
+1109 KAEQPAVRDLQYLWM

-1130 GATDALLSDWS
+1130 GATDALLADWS

-1154 DSPVLAYRGAYDS
+1154 DSPVLAFRGAYDS
-1167 SKTYYGTSNRVDAV
+1167 SKTYYGTSHRVDAV
-1181 KMGNEYYVART
+1181 KIGNEYYVART

-1245 EDANKIELDAKGA
+1245 ERANKIELDAKGA

-1264 KDASGDWEVG
+1264 KGVSSENEVG
-1274 TADEIREVTINASR
+1274 QPDGTREATINANR
-1288 AIVEVK
+1288 AIVEVR
-1294 NPRTY
+1294 NPATQ
-1299 DAAQISSK
+1299 DVAQISSK
-1307 GIFANNAGTRTH
+1307 GIFANNAETRTH
-1319 APSVGE
+1319 APSVG
-1325 SHLQGAIVAVAVN
+1325 SRHLQGAIVAVARN

-1343 AVNPYNGQR
+1343 DVNPYNGQR

-1364 VYGRAQNKGGNVPTY
+1364 VYGRAHNKGGNVPTY

-1390 LSVSTKHID
+1390 LSISTKHID

-1415 SATVD
+1415 SSAV
-1420 NGNEIRMPK
+1420 NGSNEVKMPE
-1429 ATRHGQTIIVRT
+1429 ATRYGQTIIVRT
-1441 GDIYAYVNLVAAE
+1441 GAYYGEVKLTAAQ
-1454 GQAFFWPGRRGNK
+1454 GQAFFWPARAGNR
-1467 ANTTCSIRANTM
+1467 ADSTCLVSSNRM
-1479 VFFTAMF
+1479 VLFTAMF
-1486 FRYEIGDKTY
+1486 FRYQIGTQTYDK
-1496 GDGLWMVTE
+1496 GLWMITE
-1505 VSVL
+1505 IAIK

>member
-1 MISLYSANGQKFLDL
+1 M
-16 QVSDNSY
+16 
-23 RHRALMGEDSLTLYF
+23 
-38 ELPRH
+38 
-43 VEIPLGA
+43 
-50 FVDFQNT
+50 
-57 RYTLTRPEALKMHH
+57 
-71 TRHYEYTLT
+71 
-80 MDSPQAKLKL
+80 
-90 WRLRNVVDGRLKFS
+90 
-104 LTAQPREHLQQLI
+104 
-117 DNLNRRES
+117 
-125 GWNIGACIAGAEVL
+125 
-139 VNYDH
+139 
-144 VDCMTALQRMAEEMK
+144 
-159 TEWHIDGRTI
+159 
-169 SLGKVEGSKAQ
+169 
-180 PLSLSYG
+180 
-187 RGNGFVSGVGRNN
+187 
-200 QGDRPPVEQLFVQGG
+200 
-215 ERNIDASKYGT
+215 
-226 STLHMPKGG
+226 
-235 EIRFDGTKFEGEAG
+235 
-249 FDASRARSYVVAAD
+249 
-263 GLSVRRSGQSGVSGA
+263 SGA

-292 GRVSAVVV
+292 GRVSAVAV

-313 SIPDTL
+313 SIPDAL

-365 PKEMD
+365 PKETD

-395 EAYINEPKTKQGA
+395 EAYINEPRTKQGA

-430 TGELDGIWAKKNWA
+430 SGELDGIWAKKNWA
-444 NIGGRLKIGG
+444 NIGGRLKIGA

-500 TLQKLESQAL
+500 TLQKLENQAL

-547 ITPIAVKTMQ
+547 ISPIAVKTMQ

-712 DGRSFFDMANA
+712 DGRSFFDMASA

-734 TQGDGKLRL
+734 TKGDGKLRL

-755 ALIGVFRGAWNVGY
+755 ALIGIFRGVWNVGY

-792 YPQPSWGVSPTN
+792 YPQPSRGVNPTN

-810 VSRGADGRNGNTS
+810 VSRGADGTNGSTS
-823 HLHIKYSND
+823 YLHIKYSND
-832 GGSTFTAPNGET
+832 GGQSFTAKNGET

-855 NKTAPS
+855 NKSAPS
-861 SPSAYKWSKTKGAQG
+861 SPSAYKWSKMKGEQG
-876 QPGDKGDPGHPGADG
+876 RNGADG
-891 LSPMPNL
+891 LTPMPNL
-898 LISADLDPKNVSVKA
+898 LRNADLNPKAVSTDTK
-913 KENISF
+913 KN
-919 VWRVY
+919 
-924 EGNGGIV
+924 NGFAWQAYKSEDGVI

-936 VPPPHTG
+936 IVPPHAG
-943 AKVVSLE
+943 AKVVSCE

-958 NDNVECHASLFQ
+958 RDNIKSYANIFQVLSL
-970 ILRVT
+970 T
-975 AGITYTFSAYVKG
+975 AGVTYTFSVYVKG
-988 ADAGWLSVY
+988 ADAGWLVAW
-997 PINGTHFKI
+997 PIDGTEFKI
-1006 SGAQPIDEGS
+1006 SGAQPIDEGN
-1016 NTAEGWKRYSVTFT
+1016 NTAEGWKRYAVTFT
-1030 ASRTGETSV
+1030 A
-1039 YLRSRSRNKD
+1039 RSSGNTNLHLACRSRNKD
-1049 EAGGKVFFACPKL
+1049 EAGGKVFFACPKM
-1062 EESYRP
+1062 EESYKP
-1068 TPWTRAQKDFSTDY
+1068 TPWTRAQEDFRTDY
-1082 TELRFAVNGSRTA
+1082 TELRFAVNGSRTT
-1095 PPAINVKVRTPYGW
+1095 PPEIKAKERTPYGW
-1109 KAEQPAVKDLQYLWM
+1109 KAEQPAVRDLQYLWM

-1130 GATDALLSDWS
+1130 GATDALLADWS

-1154 DSPVLAYRGAYDS
+1154 DSPVLVYRGTYDS
-1167 SKTYYGTSNRVDAV
+1167 SKTYYGTSHRVDAV
-1181 KMGNEYYVART
+1181 KIGYEYYVART

-1199 VAPPDASKWNNFGAN
+1199 VAPPKASKWNDFGAN
-1214 FESVATNLLLAEKA
+1214 FESVATYLLLAEKA
-1228 NIGDWFL
+1228 FIENLGVRNVETLNAKGEVTFRAEDNGDVFIGGDARIGGLRFNIPVIITPRNYTKYLLKEQDGRLYFSPFNIG
-1235 SGGKIVSTLD
+1235 
-1245 EDANKIELDAKGA
+1245 
-1258 EIKVTA
+1258 TA
-1264 KDASGDWEVG
+1264 F
-1274 TADEIREVTINASR
+1274 
-1288 AIVEVK
+1288 
-1294 NPRTY
+1294 
-1299 DAAQISSK
+1299 
-1307 GIFANNAGTRTH
+1307 IFAGDFNGKPIYISDEVPAERNGRVFSID
-1319 APSVGE
+1319 SVAFDTE
-1325 SHLQGAIVAVAVN
+1325 VARKMAYL
-1338 GNVNY
+1338 GNVFY
-1343 AVNPYNGQR
+1343 AYNNTTSSNI
-1352 LPFYQGQYGVIG
+1352 F
-1364 VYGRAQNKGGNVPTY
+1364 
-1379 GGYFENLHARG
+1379 
-1390 LSVSTKHID
+1390 VS
-1399 RNASDEI
+1399 SYPEL
-1406 SETDTFVFC
+1406 F
-1415 SATVD
+1415 
-1420 NGNEIRMPK
+1420 K
-1429 ATRHGQTIIVRT
+1429 ATRRDYIELKYRLRIEKSFQDPEAR
-1441 GDIYAYVNLVAAE
+1441 
-1454 GQAFFWPGRRGNK
+1454 QAFYLPTWDVQFKTGR
-1467 ANTTCSIRANTM
+1467 
-1479 VFFTAMF
+1479 
-1486 FRYEIGDKTY
+1486 
-1496 GDGLWMVTE
+1496 GDGVPRPDYLDF
-1505 VSVL
+1505 SLYP

>member
-649 NGQVGAASVEL
+649 NGQVGRASVEL

-670 SRYNLLVGTLNSENG
+670 SRYNLLVGTLNSENS

-734 TQGDGKLRL
+734 TKGDGKLRL

-755 ALIGVFRGAWNVGY
+755 ALIGVFRGAWNVSY

-792 YPQPSWGVSPTN
+792 YPQPSRGVNPTN

-810 VSRGADGRNGNTS
+810 VSRGADGKNGT
-823 HLHIKYSND
+823 
-832 GGSTFTAPNGET
+832 
-844 VGDYIGQCTDF
+844 
-855 NKTAPS
+855 
-861 SPSAYKWSKTKGAQG
+861 
-876 QPGDKGDPGHPGADG
+876 DG
-891 LSPMPNL
+891 LTPLPNL
-898 LISADLDPKNVSVKA
+898 LKSADFAPKNVSNDSA
-913 KENISF
+913 RNEGF
-919 VWRVY
+919 AWRT
-924 EGNGGIV
+924 ETANGGIV
-931 SHEPD
+931 RHEPN
-936 VPPPHTG
+936 VAAPHAG
-943 AKVVSLE
+943 AKVVSCE
-950 SFKRSTYW
+950 SFQKSTRY
-958 NDNVECHASLFQ
+958 NDVNCIASLYQ
-970 ILRVT
+970 TLDLT
-975 AGITYTFSAYVKG
+975 AGVTYTFSTYVKG
-988 ADAGWLSVY
+988 AGAGWMIAW
-997 PINGTHFKI
+997 PIDGTHFKI
-1006 SGAQPIDEGS
+1006 SGANPIDEGK
-1016 NTAEGWKRYSVTFT
+1016 NTAEGWKRYAVTFT
-1030 ASRTGETSV
+1030 ARSTGVTNI
-1039 YLRSRSRNKD
+1039 YLRSWCNGRND
-1049 EAGGKVFFACPKL
+1049 GNGGKVYFACPKL

-1068 TPWTRAQKDFSTDY
+1068 TPWTRAQEDFRTDY
-1082 TELRFAVNGSRTA
+1082 TELRFAVNGSRTTPPEIKIKERA
-1095 PPAINVKVRTPYGW
+1095 PKGW
-1109 KAEQPAVKDLQYLWM
+1109 TAEQPAVGDLQYLWM

-1130 GATDALLSDWS
+1130 GATDALLADWS

-1154 DSPVLAYRGAYDS
+1154 DSPVLAFRGAYDS
-1167 SKTYYGTSNRVDAV
+1167 SKTYYGTSHRVDAV
-1181 KMGNEYYVART
+1181 KIGNEYYVART

-1199 VAPPDASKWNNFGAN
+1199 VAPPDASKWNDFGAN

-1245 EDANKIELDAKGA
+1245 ERANKIELDAKGA

-1264 KDASGDWEVG
+1264 KNVSGEWAVG
-1274 TADEIREVTINASR
+1274 INDEIREATIDASR
-1288 AIVEVK
+1288 AIVEVM
-1294 NPRTY
+1294 NPKTK
-1299 DAAQISSK
+1299 DIAQISSK
-1307 GIFANNAGTRTH
+1307 GIFANNAETRAH

-1325 SHLQGAIVAVAVN
+1325 SHLQGAIVAVAKN
-1338 GNVNY
+1338 RDVNY
-1343 AVNPYNGQR
+1343 DVNPYNGQR

-1364 VYGRAQNKGGNVPTY
+1364 VYGRAQNESGNVPTY

-1454 GQAFFWPGRRGNK
+1454 GQAFFWPARAGNR
-1467 ANTTCSIRANTM
+1467 ADSTCLVSSNRM
-1479 VFFTAMF
+1479 VLFTAMF
-1486 FRYEIGDKTY
+1486 FRYQIGTQTYDK
-1496 GDGLWMVTE
+1496 GLWMITE
-1505 VSVL
+1505 IAIK

>member
-125 GWNIGACIAGAEVL
+125 GWSIGACIAGAEVL

-159 TEWHIDGRTI
+159 TEWHIEGRTI

-235 EIRFDGTKFEGEAG
+235 EIRFDGIKFEGEAG

-547 ITPIAVKTMQ
+547 ISPIAVKTMQ

-792 YPQPSWGVSPTN
+792 YPQPSRGVTPTN

-810 VSRGADGRNGNTS
+810 VSRGADGRNGE
-823 HLHIKYSND
+823 HGRD
-832 GGSTFTAPNGET
+832 GARGQDGRNGR
-844 VGDYIGQCTDF
+844 D
-855 NKTAPS
+855 
-861 SPSAYKWSKTKGAQG
+861 GAK
-876 QPGDKGDPGHPGADG
+876 GDKGDRGERGLQGVPGQPGQDGKNGEDG
-891 LSPMPNL
+891 LTPMPNL
-898 LISADLDPKNVSVKA
+898 LKNADLNPKAVSTDAQKNEGFA
-913 KENISF
+913 
-919 VWRVY
+919 WRA
-924 EGNGGIV
+924 EAANGGIV
-931 SHEPD
+931 RHEPN
-936 VPPPHTG
+936 VMPPHAG
-943 AKVVSLE
+943 AKVVSCE
-950 SFKRSTYW
+950 SYQKSTRY
-958 NDNVECHASLFQ
+958 NDVNCIASLYQ
-970 ILRVT
+970 VLDLT
-975 AGITYTFSAYVKG
+975 AGVTYTFSVYVKG
-988 ADAGWLSVY
+988 AGAGWMIAW
-997 PINGTHFKI
+997 PIDGTHFKI
-1006 SGAQPIDEGS
+1006 SGANPVDEGK
-1016 NTAEGWKRYSVTFT
+1016 NTAEGWKRYAVTFT
-1030 ASRTGETSV
+1030 ARSTGVTNI
-1039 YLRSRSRNKD
+1039 YLRSWCNGRNGGN
-1049 EAGGKVFFACPKL
+1049 GGKVYFACPKL

-1068 TPWTRAQKDFSTDY
+1068 TPWTRAQEDFRTDY
-1082 TELRFAVNGSRTA
+1082 TELRFAVNGSRTT
-1095 PPAINVKVRTPYGW
+1095 PPEIKIKERFPKGW
-1109 KAEQPAVKDLQYLWM
+1109 KAEQPAVGDLQYLWM

-1130 GATDALLSDWS
+1130 GATNALLADWS

-1154 DSPVLAYRGAYDS
+1154 DSPVLAFRGAYDS
-1167 SKTYYGTSNRVDAV
+1167 SKTYYGTPHRVDAV
-1181 KMGNEYYVART
+1181 KIGNEYYVART

-1486 FRYEIGDKTY
+1486 FRYEIEGNIY

>member
-159 TEWHIDGRTI
+159 TEWHIEGRTI
-169 SLGKVEGSKAQ
+169 SLGKVEDSKAK
-180 PLSLSYG
+180 PLPLSYG
-187 RGNGFVSGVGRNN
+187 RGNGFVSGIGRNN

-215 ERNIDASKYGT
+215 ERNIDASKYGA

-235 EIRFDGTKFEGEAG
+235 ELRFDGSKFEGEAG
-249 FDASRARSYVVAAD
+249 FDASRARSYVVATD
-263 GLSVRRSGQSGVSGA
+263 GLSVRRSGLNGVSGA
-278 EDSLDATE
+278 EDSLDATD

-292 GRVSAVVV
+292 GRVSAVAV
-300 VNEKKHFYDFSDA
+300 VNEKKHFYDFFDV

-395 EAYINEPKTKQGA
+395 EAYINEPRTKQGA

-430 TGELDGIWAKKNWA
+430 SGELDGIWAKKNWA
-444 NIGGRLKIGG
+444 NIGGRLKIGA

-500 TLQKLESQAL
+500 TLQKLENQAL

-547 ITPIAVKTMQ
+547 INPIAVKTMQ

-591 QFVAPEQMLEH
+591 QIVAPEQMLEH

-649 NGQVGAASVEL
+649 NGQVGIASVEL
-660 SETARPLKEG
+660 SETARPLKDG
-670 SRYNLLVGTLNSENG
+670 NRYNLLVGTLNSENS

-712 DGRSFFDMANA
+712 DGRSFFDMASA

-734 TQGDGKLRL
+734 TKGDGKLRL

-755 ALIGVFRGAWNVGY
+755 ALIGIFRGAWNVGY

-792 YPQPSWGVSPTN
+792 YPQPSRGVNPTN

-810 VSRGADGRNGNTS
+810 VSRGADGTDGSDGHTTY
-823 HLHIKYSND
+823 LHIKYSND
-832 GGSTFTAPNGET
+832 EGRTFTVPNGET

-855 NKTAPS
+855 NETAPS
-861 SPSAYKWSKTKGAQG
+861 NPSVYKWSKTKGEQG
-876 QPGDKGDPGHPGADG
+876 IPGKNGADG
-891 LSPMPNL
+891 LNPMPNL
-898 LISADLDPKNVSVKA
+898 LRNADLNPKAVSTDTKKN
-913 KENISF
+913 KEFAWQAYKSEDGVI
-919 VWRVY
+919 
-924 EGNGGIV
+924 

-936 VPPPHTG
+936 IVPPHAG
-943 AKVVSLE
+943 AKVVSCE

-958 NDNVECHASLFQ
+958 RDNVKSYANIFQVLSL
-970 ILRVT
+970 T
-975 AGITYTFSAYVKG
+975 AGITYTFSVYVKG
-988 ADAGWLSVY
+988 ADAGWLIAW
-997 PINGTHFKI
+997 PIGTSFKI
-1006 SGAQPIDEGS
+1006 SGAKPIDEEN
-1016 NTAEGWKRYSVTFT
+1016 NTVEGWKRYAVTFT
-1030 ASRTGETSV
+1030 ARESGRTN
-1039 YLRSRSRNKD
+1039 LHLACRSHNQH
-1049 EAGGKVFFACPKL
+1049 EEGGKVYFACPKL

-1068 TPWTRAQKDFSTDY
+1068 TPWTRAQEDFRTDY
-1082 TELRFAVNGSRTA
+1082 TELRFAVNGSRTTPPEIKIKERA
-1095 PPAINVKVRTPYGW
+1095 PKGW
-1109 KAEQPAVKDLQYLWM
+1109 TAEQPAVGDLQYLWM

-1130 GATDALLSDWS
+1130 GATDALLADWS

-1154 DSPVLAYRGAYDS
+1154 DSPVLTFRGAYDS
-1167 SKTYYGTSNRVDAV
+1167 SKTYYGTSHRVDAV
-1181 KMGNEYYVART
+1181 KIGNEYYVART

-1199 VAPPDASKWNNFGAN
+1199 VAPPDASKWNDFGAN

-1245 EDANKIELDAKGA
+1245 ERANKIELDAKGA

-1264 KDASGDWEVG
+1264 KNVSGEWEVG
-1274 TADEIREVTINASR
+1274 INDEIREATIDASR
-1288 AIVEVK
+1288 AIVEVM
-1294 NPRTY
+1294 NPKTK
-1299 DAAQISSK
+1299 DVAQISSK
-1307 GIFANNAGTRTH
+1307 GIFANNAETRAH

-1325 SHLQGAIVAVAVN
+1325 SHLQGAIVAVARN
-1338 GNVNY
+1338 SDVNY
-1343 AVNPYNGQR
+1343 DVNPYNGQR

-1364 VYGRAQNKGGNVPTY
+1364 VYGRAQNERGNVPTY

-1390 LSVSTKHID
+1390 LSISTKHID
-1399 RNASDEI
+1399 RNVSDEI

-1415 SATVD
+1415 SSAV
-1420 NGNEIRMPK
+1420 NGSNEVKMPE
-1429 ATRHGQTIIVRT
+1429 ATRYGQTIIVRT
-1441 GDIYAYVNLVAAE
+1441 GAYYGEVKLTAAQ
-1454 GQAFFWPGRRGNK
+1454 GQAFFWPARAGNR
-1467 ANTTCSIRANTM
+1467 ADSTCLVSRNRM
-1479 VFFTAMF
+1479 VLFTAMF
-1486 FRYEIGDKTY
+1486 FRYQIGTQTYDK
-1496 GDGLWMVTE
+1496 GLWMVTE
-1505 VSVL
+1505 ISII

>member
-50 FVDFQNT
+50 FMDFQNT

-159 TEWHIDGRTI
+159 TEWHIEGRTI
-169 SLGKVEGSKAQ
+169 SIGKVEDSKAK
-180 PLSLSYG
+180 PLPLSYG

-215 ERNIDASKYGT
+215 ERNIDASKYGA

-235 EIRFDGTKFEGEAG
+235 ELRFDGTKFEGEAG

-263 GLSVRRSGQSGVSGA
+263 GLSVRRSGLSGVSGA

-292 GRVSAVVV
+292 GRVSAVAV

-376 ATYMPRVGDEYAVF
+376 AIYMPRVGDEYAVF

-444 NIGGRLKIGG
+444 NIGGQLKIGA

-480 NPHSPTLELSNAPIS
+480 NPHSPILELSNAPIS

-547 ITPIAVKTMQ
+547 INPIAVKTMQ

-575 TRKELAHK
+575 TRKELAHQ

-649 NGQVGAASVEL
+649 NGQLGRASVEL

-712 DGRSFFDMANA
+712 DGRSFFDMASA

-743 NGTLVQNEGGVS
+743 HGTLVQNEGGVS
-755 ALIGVFRGAWNVGY
+755 ALIGIFRGAWNVGY
-769 TYYEGDEVTH
+769 TYYEGDEVTY

-792 YPQPSWGVSPTN
+792 YSQPSRGVNPTN

-810 VSRGADGRNGNTS
+810 VSRGIPGTDGSDGHTTY
-823 HLHIKYSND
+823 LHIKYSND
-832 GGSTFTAPNGET
+832 GGRTFTANNGEM

-855 NKTAPS
+855 NKLAPNN
-861 SPSAYKWSKTKGAQG
+861 PSAYKWSKTKGKDG
-876 QPGDKGDPGHPGADG
+876 EPGLPGKPGRNGADG

-898 LISADLDPKNVSVKA
+898 LRNADLNPKSVSNDA
-913 KENISF
+913 KKNEGF
-919 VWRVY
+919 AWRA
-924 EGNGGIV
+924 ETANGGIV
-931 SHEPD
+931 RHEPN
-936 VPPPHTG
+936 VMPPHAG
-943 AKVVSLE
+943 AKVVSCE
-950 SFKRSTYW
+950 SYQKSTRY
-958 NDNVECHASLFQ
+958 NDVNCIASLYQ
-970 ILRVT
+970 VLDLT
-975 AGITYTFSAYVKG
+975 AGVTYTFSVYVKG
-988 ADAGWLSVY
+988 AGAGWMIAW
-997 PINGTHFKI
+997 PIDGTHFKI
-1006 SGAQPIDEGS
+1006 SGANPVDEEQ
-1016 NTAEGWKRYSVTFT
+1016 NTAEGWKRYAVTFT
-1030 ASRTGETSV
+1030 ARVSGVTNI
-1039 YLRSRSRNKD
+1039 YLRSWCNGRND
-1049 EAGGKVFFACPKL
+1049 GNGGKVFFVCPKL
-1062 EESYRP
+1062 EESYSP
-1068 TPWTRAQKDFSTDY
+1068 TPWTRAQEDFRTDY
-1082 TELRFAVNGSRTA
+1082 TELRFAVNGSRTTPPEIKIKERA
-1095 PPAINVKVRTPYGW
+1095 PKGW
-1109 KAEQPAVKDLQYLWM
+1109 TAEQPAVGDLQYLWM
-1124 TSARIS
+1124 TSAKIS
-1130 GATDALLSDWS
+1130 GATDALLADWS

-1154 DSPVLAYRGAYDS
+1154 DSPVLAFRGAYDS

-1181 KMGNEYYVART
+1181 KIGSEYYVART

-1214 FESVATNLLLAEKA
+1214 FESVATSLLLAEKA
-1228 NIGDWFL
+1228 FIDKLGVRNVETRNAQGDVTFRAEENGDVFIGGKATIGGFRRSVPVVITPENYVQYYEKNISSENKLFFSPFDIGTSILFAGVFPYGTQIYISNTNPDTKGIDSFTVGSPEEQQYFAAL
-1235 SGGKIVSTLD
+1235 MQYLGTQVFVGNYTSGGYNGKGTWI
-1245 EDANKIELDAKGA
+1245 NIENWTK
-1258 EIKVTA
+1258 EENTIKQ
-1264 KDASGDWEVG
+1264 
-1274 TADEIREVTINASR
+1274 REVFKLEYSYKKT
-1288 AIVEVK
+1288 
-1294 NPRTY
+1294 
-1299 DAAQISSK
+1299 Q
-1307 GIFANNAGTRTH
+1307 
-1319 APSVGE
+1319 
-1325 SHLQGAIVAVAVN
+1325 
-1338 GNVNY
+1338 
-1343 AVNPYNGQR
+1343 
-1352 LPFYQGQYGVIG
+1352 
-1364 VYGRAQNKGGNVPTY
+1364 PT
-1379 GGYFENLHARG
+1379 
-1390 LSVSTKHID
+1390 T
-1399 RNASDEI
+1399 DE
-1406 SETDTFVFC
+1406 
-1415 SATVD
+1415 
-1420 NGNEIRMPK
+1420 
-1429 ATRHGQTIIVRT
+1429 
-1441 GDIYAYVNLVAAE
+1441 
-1454 GQAFFWPGRRGNK
+1454 RGNPS
-1467 ANTTCSIRANTM
+1467 TEGLFSIWRPTKL
-1479 VFFTAMF
+1479 TL
-1486 FRYEIGDKTY
+1486 KK
-1496 GDGLWMVTE
+1496 
-1505 VSVL
+1505 

>member
-125 GWNIGACIAGAEVL
+125 GWSIGVCIAGAEVL

-159 TEWHIDGRTI
+159 TEWHIEGRTI

-215 ERNIDASKYGT
+215 ERNIDASKYGA

-263 GLSVRRSGQSGVSGA
+263 GLSVRRSGLSGVSGA

-292 GRVSAVVV
+292 GRVSAVAV

-313 SIPDTL
+313 GIPDTL

-376 ATYMPRVGDEYAVF
+376 ATYMPRIGDEYAVF

-444 NIGGRLKIGG
+444 NIGGRLKIGA

-500 TLQKLESQAL
+500 TLQKLENQAL

-547 ITPIAVKTMQ
+547 ISPIAVKTMQ

-649 NGQVGAASVEL
+649 NGQVGTASVEL

-792 YPQPSWGVSPTN
+792 YPQPSWGVPPTN

-810 VSRGADGRNGNTS
+810 VSRGADGTNGSTS
-823 HLHIKYSND
+823 YLHIKYSND

-861 SPSAYKWSKTKGAQG
+861 SPSAYKWSKTKGEQG
-876 QPGDKGDPGHPGADG
+876 IPGKNGAEG
-891 LSPMPNL
+891 LTPMPNL
-898 LISADLDPKNVSVKA
+898 LKCADLNPKAVSTDTKKN
-913 KENISF
+913 KEFAWQAYKSEDGVI
-919 VWRVY
+919 
-924 EGNGGIV
+924 

-936 VPPPHTG
+936 IVPPHAG
-943 AKVVSLE
+943 AKVVSCE

-958 NDNVECHASLFQ
+958 RDNVKSYANIFQ
-970 ILRVT
+970 VLRLT
-975 AGITYTFSAYVKG
+975 AGVTYTFSVYVKG
-988 ADAGWLSVY
+988 ADAGWLVAW
-997 PINGTHFKI
+997 PIDGTEFKI
-1006 SGAQPIDEGS
+1006 SGAQPIDEGN
-1016 NTAEGWKRYSVTFT
+1016 NTVEGWKRYAVTFT
-1030 ASRTGETSV
+1030 A
-1039 YLRSRSRNKD
+1039 RSSGNTNLHLACRSRNKD
-1049 EAGGKVFFACPKL
+1049 EAGGKVFFACPKM
-1062 EESYRP
+1062 EESYKP
-1068 TPWTRAQKDFSTDY
+1068 TPWTRAQEDFRTDY
-1082 TELRFAVNGSRTA
+1082 TELRFAVNGSRTT
-1095 PPAINVKVRTPYGW
+1095 PPEIKIKERTPYGW
-1109 KAEQPAVKDLQYLWM
+1109 TAEQPAVRDLQYLWM

-1130 GATDALLSDWS
+1130 GATDALLTDWS

-1154 DSPVLAYRGAYDS
+1154 DSPALTFRGAYDS
-1167 SKTYYGTSNRVDAV
+1167 SKTYYGTSHRVDAV
-1181 KMGNEYYVART
+1181 KIGNEYYVART

-1199 VAPPDASKWNNFGAN
+1199 VAPPDASKWNDFGAN

-1228 NIGDWFL
+1228 NLGDWFL

-1245 EDANKIELDAKGA
+1245 ERANKIELDAKGA

-1264 KDASGDWEVG
+1264 KNVSGEWAVG
-1274 TADEIREVTINASR
+1274 INDEIREATIDASR
-1288 AIVEVK
+1288 AIVEVM
-1294 NPRTY
+1294 NPKTT
-1299 DAAQISSK
+1299 DVAQISSK
-1307 GIFANNAGTRTH
+1307 GIFANNAETRAH

-1325 SHLQGAIVAVAVN
+1325 SHLQGAIVAVARN
-1338 GNVNY
+1338 SDVNY
-1343 AVNPYNGQR
+1343 DVNPYNGQR

-1364 VYGRAQNKGGNVPTY
+1364 VYGRAENKRGNVPTY
-1379 GGYFENLHARG
+1379 GGYFENLHASG

>member
-125 GWNIGACIAGAEVL
+125 GWSIGACIAGAEVL

-159 TEWHIDGRTI
+159 TEWHIEGRTI

-215 ERNIDASKYGT
+215 ERNIDASKYGA

-235 EIRFDGTKFEGEAG
+235 EIRFDGLKFEGEAG

-263 GLSVRRSGQSGVSGA
+263 GLSVRRSGLSGVSGA

-286 IYPKRV
+286 VYPKRV
-292 GRVSAVVV
+292 GRVSAVAV

-395 EAYINEPKTKQGA
+395 EAYINEPKTKQSA

-444 NIGGRLKIGG
+444 NIGGRLNIGG

-500 TLQKLESQAL
+500 TLQKLENQAL

-518 VSDFAQ
+518 VRDFAQ

-547 ITPIAVKTMQ
+547 INPIAVKTMQ

-563 SLQFRFVDNASS
+563 SLQFRFVDNASN

-591 QFVAPEQMLEH
+591 QFIAPEQMLEH

-629 AVLDDAKKR
+629 AVLDDEKKR

-649 NGQVGAASVEL
+649 NGQVGRASVEL

-712 DGRSFFDMANA
+712 DGRSFFDMASA

-734 TQGDGKLRL
+734 TKGDGKLRL

-769 TYYEGDEVTH
+769 TYYEGDEVTY

-792 YPQPSWGVSPTN
+792 YSQPSRGVNPTN

-810 VSRGADGRNGNTS
+810 VSRGADG
-823 HLHIKYSND
+823 
-832 GGSTFTAPNGET
+832 
-844 VGDYIGQCTDF
+844 GQ
-855 NKTAPS
+855 
-861 SPSAYKWSKTKGAQG
+861 GI
-876 QPGDKGDPGHPGADG
+876 PGKNGADG
-891 LSPMPNL
+891 LTPMPNL
-898 LISADLDPKNVSVKA
+898 LRNADLPSGKSAWIPDTTGYPANVQFESNEASPIAGAQVWSAAPQSAYFDSSKPTSSTNPNSYAQIRQELQFVKG
-913 KENISF
+913 
-919 VWRVY
+919 R
-924 EGNGGIV
+924 
-931 SHEPD
+931 
-936 VPPPHTG
+936 
-943 AKVVSLE
+943 
-950 SFKRSTYW
+950 
-958 NDNVECHASLFQ
+958 
-970 ILRVT
+970 
-975 AGITYTFSAYVKG
+975 TYTFSVYVKG
-988 ADAGWLSVY
+988 ATTGWL
-997 PINGTHFKI
+997 ILWRN
-1006 SGAQPIDEGS
+1006 AGS
-1016 NTAEGWKRYSVTFT
+1016 QFHLHLKSTAAEVVGEWKRYSYTYSPTESGAHQVILR
-1030 ASRTGETSV
+1030 AWNQGSIGRV
-1039 YLRSRSRNKD
+1039 YF
-1049 EAGGKVFFACPKL
+1049 AAPKV

-1068 TPWTRAQKDFSTDY
+1068 TPWTRAQEDFRTDY
-1082 TELRFAVNGSRTA
+1082 TELRFAVNGSRTT
-1095 PPAINVKVRTPYGW
+1095 PPEIKIKERTPKGW
-1109 KAEQPAVKDLQYLWM
+1109 TAEQPAVGDLQYLWM

-1130 GATDALLSDWS
+1130 GATDSLLADWS

-1154 DSPVLAYRGAYDS
+1154 DSPVLAFRGAYDS
-1167 SKTYYGTSNRVDAV
+1167 SKTYYGTSHRVDAV
-1181 KMGNEYYVART
+1181 KIGNEYYVART

-1199 VAPPDASKWNNFGAN
+1199 VAPPDASKWNDFGAN

-1228 NIGDWFL
+1228 F
-1235 SGGKIVSTLD
+1235 
-1245 EDANKIELDAKGA
+1245 IENLGVRNVETRNAQGEVTFKAEENGEVIAKGGRFENIHIA
-1258 EIKVTA
+1258 GESRFSKLKATNELTGFEAGEISFSPSGLTLKGRAVTLETDVLNCYIKDISDSAWRFTRFIGGNMHVQGSFAAKHRVTA
-1264 KDASGDWEVG
+1264 V
-1274 TADEIREVTINASR
+1274 VTSSTI
-1288 AIVEVK
+1288 
-1294 NPRTY
+1294 TY
-1299 DAAQISSK
+1299 YLGGEA
-1307 GIFANNAGTRTH
+1307 T
-1319 APSVGE
+1319 VGE
-1325 SHLQGAIVAVAVN
+1325 SETKTVFERKGAIVPANVLEDGN
-1338 GNVNY
+1338 GMKLAINEQIDSTSSLSVDTIVVSLDRPETLKITMASTQRVHLINVSGFTITLDLG
-1343 AVNPYNGQR
+1343 AGQTYK
-1352 LPFYQGQYGVIG
+1352 LGWEQGNSVTLFGLYDLGG
-1364 VYGRAQNKGGNVPTY
+1364 KGNKGIWVI
-1379 GGYFENLHARG
+1379 H
-1390 LSVSTKHID
+1390 
-1399 RNASDEI
+1399 
-1406 SETDTFVFC
+1406 
-1415 SATVD
+1415 
-1420 NGNEIRMPK
+1420 
-1429 ATRHGQTIIVRT
+1429 
-1441 GDIYAYVNLVAAE
+1441 
-1454 GQAFFWPGRRGNK
+1454 
-1467 ANTTCSIRANTM
+1467 
-1479 VFFTAMF
+1479 
-1486 FRYEIGDKTY
+1486 
-1496 GDGLWMVTE
+1496 
-1505 VSVL
+1505 

>member
-125 GWNIGACIAGAEVL
+125 GWSIGACIAGAEVL

-159 TEWHIDGRTI
+159 TEWHIEGHTI

-215 ERNIDASKYGT
+215 ERNIDASKYGA

-235 EIRFDGTKFEGEAG
+235 EMRFDGTKFEGDAG

-263 GLSVRRSGQSGVSGA
+263 GLSVRRSGLDGVSGA

-292 GRVSAVVV
+292 GRVSAVAV

-395 EAYINEPKTKQGA
+395 EAYINEPRTKQGA

-500 TLQKLESQAL
+500 TLQKLENQAL

-547 ITPIAVKTMQ
+547 ISPIAVKTMQ

-649 NGQVGAASVEL
+649 NGQVGRASVEL

-712 DGRSFFDMANA
+712 DGRSFFDMASA

-734 TQGDGKLRL
+734 TKGDGKLRL

-755 ALIGVFRGAWNVGY
+755 ALIGIFRGAWNVGY

-792 YPQPSWGVSPTN
+792 YPQPSRGVTPTN

-810 VSRGADGRNGNTS
+810 VSRGADGTNGSTS
-823 HLHIKYSND
+823 YLHIKYSND
-832 GGSTFTAPNGET
+832 NGLSFTSNDGET
-844 VGDYIGQCTDF
+844 VGNYIGQCTDF
-855 NKTAPS
+855 NKLAPNN
-861 SPSAYKWSKTKGAQG
+861 PSAYKWSKTKGKDG
-876 QPGDKGDPGHPGADG
+876 EPGLPGKPGKNGADG
-891 LSPMPNL
+891 LTPMPNL
-898 LISADLDPKNVSVKA
+898 LRNADLPPKSVSNDSA
-913 KENISF
+913 RNEGF
-919 VWRVY
+919 AWRA
-924 EGNGGIV
+924 ETANGGIV
-931 SHEPD
+931 RHEPN
-936 VPPPHTG
+936 VAAPHSG
-943 AKVVSLE
+943 AMVVSCE
-950 SFKRSTYW
+950 SFQKSTRY
-958 NDNVECHASLFQ
+958 NDVNCIASLYQ
-970 ILRVT
+970 VLDLT
-975 AGITYTFSAYVKG
+975 AGVTYTFSVYVKG
-988 ADAGWLSVY
+988 AGAGWMIAW
-997 PINGTHFKI
+997 PIDGTHFKI
-1006 SGAQPIDEGS
+1006 SGANPIDEGK
-1016 NTAEGWKRYSVTFT
+1016 NTAEGWKRYAVTFT
-1030 ASRTGETSV
+1030 ARSTGVTNI
-1039 YLRSRSRNKD
+1039 YLRSWCNGRND
-1049 EAGGKVFFACPKL
+1049 GNGGKVFFACPKL
-1062 EESYRP
+1062 EESFRP
-1068 TPWTRAQKDFSTDY
+1068 TPWTRAQEDFRTDY
-1082 TELRFAVNGSRTA
+1082 TELRFAVNGSRTT
-1095 PPAINVKVRTPYGW
+1095 PPEIKIKERTPKGW
-1109 KAEQPAVKDLQYLWM
+1109 TAEQPAVGDLQYLWI

-1130 GATDALLSDWS
+1130 GATDALLADWS

-1154 DSPVLAYRGAYDS
+1154 DSPVLAFRGAYDS
-1167 SKTYYGTSNRVDAV
+1167 SKTYYGTSHRVDAV
-1181 KMGNEYYVART
+1181 KIGNEYYVART

-1228 NIGDWFL
+1228 F
-1235 SGGKIVSTLD
+1235 
-1245 EDANKIELDAKGA
+1245 IENLGVRNVETRNAQGEVTFKAEENGEVRAKGGRFENIHIA
-1258 EIKVTA
+1258 GESRFSKLKATNELTGFEAGEISFSPSGLTLKGYAVTLETDVLNCYVKDISDSAWRFTRFIGGNVHVQGSFAAKHRVTA
-1264 KDASGDWEVG
+1264 V
-1274 TADEIREVTINASR
+1274 VTSSTI
-1288 AIVEVK
+1288 
-1294 NPRTY
+1294 TY
-1299 DAAQISSK
+1299 YLGGEA
-1307 GIFANNAGTRTH
+1307 T
-1319 APSVGE
+1319 VGE
-1325 SHLQGAIVAVAVN
+1325 SETKTVFERKGAIVPANVLEDGN
-1338 GNVNY
+1338 GMKLAINEQIDSTSSLSVDTIVVSLDRPETLKITMASTQRVHLINVSGFTITLDLG
-1343 AVNPYNGQR
+1343 AGQT
-1352 LPFYQGQYGVIG
+1352 YKVGWEQGNSVTLFGLYDLGG
-1364 VYGRAQNKGGNVPTY
+1364 KGNKGIWVI
-1379 GGYFENLHARG
+1379 H
-1390 LSVSTKHID
+1390 
-1399 RNASDEI
+1399 
-1406 SETDTFVFC
+1406 
-1415 SATVD
+1415 
-1420 NGNEIRMPK
+1420 
-1429 ATRHGQTIIVRT
+1429 
-1441 GDIYAYVNLVAAE
+1441 
-1454 GQAFFWPGRRGNK
+1454 
-1467 ANTTCSIRANTM
+1467 
-1479 VFFTAMF
+1479 
-1486 FRYEIGDKTY
+1486 
-1496 GDGLWMVTE
+1496 
-1505 VSVL
+1505 

>member
-80 MDSPQAKLKL
+80 LDSPQAKLKL

-125 GWNIGACIAGAEVL
+125 GWSIGACIAGAEVL

-159 TEWHIDGRTI
+159 TEWHIEGRTI

-215 ERNIDASKYGT
+215 ERNIDASKYGA

-235 EIRFDGTKFEGEAG
+235 EMRFDGTKFEGDAG

-263 GLSVRRSGQSGVSGA
+263 GLSVRRSGLDGVSGA

-292 GRVSAVVV
+292 GRVSAVAV

-395 EAYINEPKTKQGA
+395 EAYINEPRTKQGA

-500 TLQKLESQAL
+500 TLQKLENQAL

-547 ITPIAVKTMQ
+547 INPIAVKTMQ

-649 NGQVGAASVEL
+649 NGQVGRASVEL

-712 DGRSFFDMANA
+712 DGRSFFDMASA

-734 TQGDGKLRL
+734 TKGDGKLRL

-755 ALIGVFRGAWNVGY
+755 ALIGIFRGVWNVGY

-792 YPQPSWGVSPTN
+792 YSQPSRGVNPTN

-810 VSRGADGRNGNTS
+810 VSRGADGTDGRTTYF
-823 HLHIKYSND
+823 HIKYS
-832 GGSTFTAPNGET
+832 SME
-844 VGDYIGQCTDF
+844 
-855 NKTAPS
+855 
-861 SPSAYKWSKTKGAQG
+861 SPSYSWQMSESTDTFIGTYVDFEEADSNDPSRYTWHRFQGADG
-876 QPGDKGDPGHPGADG
+876 ERGIPGKNGADG
-891 LSPMPNL
+891 LTPMPNL
-898 LISADLDPKNVSVKA
+898 LRNADLSPKSVSNDSA
-913 KENISF
+913 RNEGF
-919 VWRVY
+919 AWRA
-924 EGNGGIV
+924 ETANGGIV
-931 SHEPD
+931 RHEPN
-936 VPPPHTG
+936 VAAPHAG
-943 AKVVSLE
+943 AKVVSCE
-950 SFKRSTYW
+950 SFQKSTLY
-958 NDNVECHASLFQ
+958 NDVNCIASLYQ
-970 ILRVT
+970 VLDLT
-975 AGITYTFSAYVKG
+975 AGVTYTFSVYVKG
-988 ADAGWLSVY
+988 ASAGWMIAW
-997 PINGTHFKI
+997 PIDGTHFKI
-1006 SGAQPIDEGS
+1006 SGANPIDEGK
-1016 NTAEGWKRYSVTFT
+1016 NTAEGWKRYAVTFT
-1030 ASRTGETSV
+1030 ARSTGVTNI
-1039 YLRSRSRNKD
+1039 YLRSWCNGRND
-1049 EAGGKVFFACPKL
+1049 GNGGKVFFACPKL
-1062 EESYRP
+1062 EESFRP
-1068 TPWTRAQKDFSTDY
+1068 TPWARAQEDFRTDY
-1082 TELRFAVNGSRTA
+1082 TELRFAVNGSRTT
-1095 PPAINVKVRTPYGW
+1095 PPEIKIKERTPKGW
-1109 KAEQPAVKDLQYLWM
+1109 TAEQPAVGDLQYLWM

-1130 GATDALLSDWS
+1130 GATDSLLADWS

-1154 DSPVLAYRGAYDS
+1154 DSPVLAFRGAYDS
-1167 SKTYYGTSNRVDAV
+1167 SKTYYGTSHRVDAV
-1181 KMGNEYYVART
+1181 KIGNEYYVART

-1228 NIGDWFL
+1228 F
-1235 SGGKIVSTLD
+1235 
-1245 EDANKIELDAKGA
+1245 IENLGVRNVETRNAQGEVTFKAEENGEVRAKGGRFENIHIA
-1258 EIKVTA
+1258 GESRFSKLKATNELTGFEAGEISFSQSGLTLKGRAVTLETDVLNCYIKDISDSAWRFTRFIGGNVHVQGSFAAKHRVTA
-1264 KDASGDWEVG
+1264 V
-1274 TADEIREVTINASR
+1274 VTSSTI
-1288 AIVEVK
+1288 
-1294 NPRTY
+1294 TY
-1299 DAAQISSK
+1299 YLGGEA
-1307 GIFANNAGTRTH
+1307 T
-1319 APSVGE
+1319 VGE
-1325 SHLQGAIVAVAVN
+1325 SETKTVFERKGAIVPANVLEDGNGMKLAINEQIDSTSSLSVDTIVVALDRPETLKITMARTQRVHLIN
-1338 GNVNY
+1338 VSGFTITLDLGDGQTYKLGWEQGNSVTLFGLY
-1343 AVNPYNGQR
+1343 DLG
-1352 LPFYQGQYGVIG
+1352 GKG
-1364 VYGRAQNKGGNVPTY
+1364 NKGIWVI
-1379 GGYFENLHARG
+1379 H
-1390 LSVSTKHID
+1390 
-1399 RNASDEI
+1399 
-1406 SETDTFVFC
+1406 
-1415 SATVD
+1415 
-1420 NGNEIRMPK
+1420 
-1429 ATRHGQTIIVRT
+1429 
-1441 GDIYAYVNLVAAE
+1441 
-1454 GQAFFWPGRRGNK
+1454 
-1467 ANTTCSIRANTM
+1467 
-1479 VFFTAMF
+1479 
-1486 FRYEIGDKTY
+1486 
-1496 GDGLWMVTE
+1496 
-1505 VSVL
+1505 

>member
-80 MDSPQAKLKL
+80 LDSPQAKLKL

-125 GWNIGACIAGAEVL
+125 GWNIGACIAGTEVL

-159 TEWHIDGRTI
+159 TEWHIEGRTI

-215 ERNIDASKYGT
+215 ERNIDASKYGA

-235 EIRFDGTKFEGEAG
+235 EIRFDGSKFEGEAG

-263 GLSVRRSGQSGVSGA
+263 GLSVRRSGLNGVSGA

-292 GRVSAVVV
+292 GRVSAVAVV
-300 VNEKKHFYDFSDA
+300 DEKKHFYDFSDA

-376 ATYMPRVGDEYAVF
+376 ATYMPRIGDEYAVF

-395 EAYINEPKTKQGA
+395 EAYINEPRTKQGA

-430 TGELDGIWAKKNWA
+430 TGELDGIWAKKNWT

-500 TLQKLESQAL
+500 TLQKLENQAL

-670 SRYNLLVGTLNSENG
+670 SRYNLLVGTLNSENS

-734 TQGDGKLRL
+734 TKGDGKLRL

-792 YPQPSWGVSPTN
+792 YSQPSRGVAPTN

-810 VSRGADGRNGNTS
+810 VSRGADG
-823 HLHIKYSND
+823 
-832 GGSTFTAPNGET
+832 
-844 VGDYIGQCTDF
+844 GQ
-855 NKTAPS
+855 
-861 SPSAYKWSKTKGAQG
+861 GI
-876 QPGDKGDPGHPGADG
+876 PGKNGADG
-891 LSPMPNL
+891 LTPMPNL
-898 LISADLDPKNVSVKA
+898 LRNADLDPKVVSTDEKKSNGFAWKA
-913 KENISF
+913 HKSEDGVI
-919 VWRVY
+919 R
-924 EGNGGIV
+924 
-931 SHEPD
+931 HEPN
-936 VPPPHTG
+936 VMPPHAG
-943 AKVVSLE
+943 ARVVSCE
-950 SFKRSTYW
+950 SFKRSTYLR
-958 NDNVECHASLFQ
+958 DNVKSYANIYQ
-970 ILRVT
+970 ILSLS
-975 AGITYTFSAYVKG
+975 AGITYTFSVYVKG
-988 ADAGWLSVY
+988 ADAGWLIAW
-997 PINGTHFKI
+997 PIGTSFKI
-1006 SGAQPIDEGS
+1006 SGAKPIDEGN
-1016 NTAEGWKRYSVTFT
+1016 NTAEGWKRYAVTFT
-1030 ASRTGETSV
+1030 ARESGVTN
-1039 YLRSRSRNKD
+1039 LHLACQSRNKD
-1049 EAGGKVFFACPKL
+1049 EEGGKVYYSCPKL

-1068 TPWTRAQKDFSTDY
+1068 TPWTRAQEDFRTDY
-1082 TELRFAVNGSRTA
+1082 TELRFAVNGSRTT
-1095 PPAINVKVRTPYGW
+1095 PPEIKTKERTPKGW
-1109 KAEQPAVKDLQYLWM
+1109 KAEQPAVGDLQYLWM

-1130 GATDALLSDWS
+1130 GATDSLLADWS

-1154 DSPVLAYRGAYDS
+1154 DSPVLTYRGPYDS
-1167 SKTYYGTSNRVDAV
+1167 SKTYYGTSHRVDAV
-1181 KMGNEYYVART
+1181 KIGNEYYVART

-1214 FESVATNLLLAEKA
+1214 FESVATYLLLAEKA
-1228 NIGDWFL
+1228 FIENLGVRNVETRNAHGEVTFRAEDNGDVFI
-1235 SGGKIVSTLD
+1235 GGKATIGGFRKSKPVVITPENYTQYLEEQKGNKLYFSPFTIGTSFLFAGQFPYGTLIYIS
-1245 EDANKIELDAKGA
+1245 NSSP
-1258 EIKVTA
+1258 EITA
-1264 KDASGDWEVG
+1264 GLGNFRVG
-1274 TADEIREVTINASR
+1274 TPEERRYFAAVMQYLGTQVYVGNYTSDYGSDGTWINIEGWHKSENTIKQRQVFKLEYAFIKTQPYTDEHG
-1288 AIVEVK
+1288 
-1294 NPRTY
+1294 NPSQEGLYSIWRP
-1299 DAAQISSK
+1299 K
-1307 GIFANNAGTRTH
+1307 
-1319 APSVGE
+1319 
-1325 SHLQGAIVAVAVN
+1325 
-1338 GNVNY
+1338 
-1343 AVNPYNGQR
+1343 R
-1352 LPFYQGQYGVIG
+1352 L
-1364 VYGRAQNKGGNVPTY
+1364 T
-1379 GGYFENLHARG
+1379 L
-1390 LSVSTKHID
+1390 
-1399 RNASDEI
+1399 
-1406 SETDTFVFC
+1406 
-1415 SATVD
+1415 
-1420 NGNEIRMPK
+1420 NE
-1429 ATRHGQTIIVRT
+1429 
-1441 GDIYAYVNLVAAE
+1441 
-1454 GQAFFWPGRRGNK
+1454 
-1467 ANTTCSIRANTM
+1467 
-1479 VFFTAMF
+1479 
-1486 FRYEIGDKTY
+1486 
-1496 GDGLWMVTE
+1496 
-1505 VSVL
+1505 

>member
-117 DNLNRRES
+117 DNLNRRER
-125 GWNIGACIAGAEVL
+125 GWSIGACIAGAEVL

-159 TEWHIDGRTI
+159 TEWHIEGRTI

-215 ERNIDASKYGT
+215 ERNIDASKYGA

-263 GLSVRRSGQSGVSGA
+263 GLSVRRSGLSGVSGA

-292 GRVSAVVV
+292 GRVSAVAV

-376 ATYMPRVGDEYAVF
+376 ATYMPRVGDEYAIF

-500 TLQKLESQAL
+500 TLQKLENQAL

-547 ITPIAVKTMQ
+547 ISPIAVKTMQ

-649 NGQVGAASVEL
+649 NGQVGRASVEL

-670 SRYNLLVGTLNSENG
+670 SRYNLLVGTLNSENS

-734 TQGDGKLRL
+734 TKGDGKLRL

-755 ALIGVFRGAWNVGY
+755 ALIGIFRGAWNVGY
-769 TYYEGDEVTH
+769 TYYEGDEVTY

-792 YPQPSWGVSPTN
+792 YSQPSRGVNPTN

-810 VSRGADGRNGNTS
+810 VSRGADGGQGIPGKNGSTS
-823 HLHIKYSND
+823 YLHIKYSND
-832 GGSTFTAPNGET
+832 AGITFTVPNGET

-855 NKTAPS
+855 NKKDPD
-861 SPSAYKWSKTKGAQG
+861 SPSAYKWSKTKGEQG
-876 QPGDKGDPGHPGADG
+876 TPGKNGADG
-891 LSPMPNL
+891 LNPMPNL
-898 LISADLDPKNVSVKA
+898 LRNADLNPKAVSTDAQKNEGFA
-913 KENISF
+913 
-919 VWRVY
+919 WRA
-924 EGNGGIV
+924 ETANGGIV
-931 SHEPD
+931 RHEPN
-936 VPPPHTG
+936 VMPPHAG
-943 AKVVSLE
+943 AMVVSCE
-950 SFKRSTYW
+950 SFQKSTRY
-958 NDNVECHASLFQ
+958 NDVNCIASLYQ
-970 ILRVT
+970 VLDLT
-975 AGITYTFSAYVKG
+975 AGVTYTFSVYVKG
-988 ADAGWLSVY
+988 AGAGWMIAW
-997 PINGTHFKI
+997 PIDGTHFKI
-1006 SGAQPIDEGS
+1006 SGANPVDEGK
-1016 NTAEGWKRYSVTFT
+1016 NTAEGWKRYAVTFT
-1030 ASRTGETSV
+1030 ARVSGVTNI
-1039 YLRSRSRNKD
+1039 YLRSWCNGRND
-1049 EAGGKVFFACPKL
+1049 GNGGKVFFACPKL
-1062 EESYRP
+1062 EESYSP
-1068 TPWTRAQKDFSTDY
+1068 TPWTRAQEDFRTDY
-1082 TELRFAVNGSRTA
+1082 TELRFAVNGSRTT
-1095 PPAINVKVRTPYGW
+1095 PPEIKIKERIPKGW
-1109 KAEQPAVKDLQYLWM
+1109 TAEQPAVGDLQYLWM
-1124 TSARIS
+1124 TSAKIS
-1130 GATDALLSDWS
+1130 GATDALLADWS

-1154 DSPVLAYRGAYDS
+1154 DSPVLAFRGAYDS

-1181 KMGNEYYVART
+1181 KIGSEYYVART

-1214 FESVATNLLLAEKA
+1214 FESVATSLLLAEKA
-1228 NIGDWFL
+1228 FIENLGVRNVVTRNAQGKVTFRAEENGDVFIGGKATIGGFRKSVPVVITPENYAQYYEKNISSENKLFFSPFTIGTSFL
-1235 SGGKIVSTLD
+1235 FAGAFPAGTQIYISNTNPDTKGIDSFTVGSPEEQQYFAALMQYLGTQVFVGNYTSGGYNGKGTWI
-1245 EDANKIELDAKGA
+1245 NIENWTK
-1258 EIKVTA
+1258 EENTIKQ
-1264 KDASGDWEVG
+1264 
-1274 TADEIREVTINASR
+1274 REVFKLEYSYKKT
-1288 AIVEVK
+1288 
-1294 NPRTY
+1294 
-1299 DAAQISSK
+1299 Q
-1307 GIFANNAGTRTH
+1307 
-1319 APSVGE
+1319 
-1325 SHLQGAIVAVAVN
+1325 
-1338 GNVNY
+1338 
-1343 AVNPYNGQR
+1343 
-1352 LPFYQGQYGVIG
+1352 
-1364 VYGRAQNKGGNVPTY
+1364 PT
-1379 GGYFENLHARG
+1379 
-1390 LSVSTKHID
+1390 T
-1399 RNASDEI
+1399 DE
-1406 SETDTFVFC
+1406 
-1415 SATVD
+1415 
-1420 NGNEIRMPK
+1420 
-1429 ATRHGQTIIVRT
+1429 
-1441 GDIYAYVNLVAAE
+1441 
-1454 GQAFFWPGRRGNK
+1454 RGNPS
-1467 ANTTCSIRANTM
+1467 TEGLFSIWRPTKL
-1479 VFFTAMF
+1479 TL
-1486 FRYEIGDKTY
+1486 KK
-1496 GDGLWMVTE
+1496 
-1505 VSVL
+1505 

>member
-125 GWNIGACIAGAEVL
+125 GWSIGACIAGAEVL

-144 VDCMTALQRMAEEMK
+144 VDCMTALQRMTEEMK
-159 TEWHIDGRTI
+159 TEWHIEGRTI

-292 GRVSAVVV
+292 GRVSTVAV

-395 EAYINEPKTKQGA
+395 EAYINEPRTKQGA

-500 TLQKLESQAL
+500 TLQKLENQAL

-649 NGQVGAASVEL
+649 NGQVGRASVEL
-660 SETARPLKEG
+660 SETARPLKED

-712 DGRSFFDMANA
+712 DGRSFFDMASA

-734 TQGDGKLRL
+734 TKGDGKLRL

-755 ALIGVFRGAWNVGY
+755 ALIGVFRGAWNLGY

-792 YPQPSWGVSPTN
+792 YPQPSRGVSPTN
-804 TTFWQP
+804 ATFWQP
-810 VSRGADGRNGNTS
+810 VSRGADGRNGERGR
-823 HLHIKYSND
+823 D
-832 GGSTFTAPNGET
+832 GARGQDGRNGRD
-844 VGDYIGQCTDF
+844 G
-855 NKTAPS
+855 A
-861 SPSAYKWSKTKGAQG
+861 KGE
-876 QPGDKGDPGHPGADG
+876 KGDRGLQGVPGQPGADG
-891 LSPMPNL
+891 KNGADGLTPMPNL
-898 LISADLDPKNVSVKA
+898 LRNADLNPKVVSTDA
-913 KENISF
+913 KKNEGF
-919 VWRVY
+919 AWRA
-924 EGNGGIV
+924 ETANGGIV
-931 SHEPD
+931 RHEPN
-936 VPPPHTG
+936 VMPPHAG
-943 AKVVSLE
+943 AKVVSCE
-950 SFKRSTYW
+950 SFQKSTRY
-958 NDNVECHASLFQ
+958 NDVNCIASLYQ
-970 ILRVT
+970 VLDLT
-975 AGITYTFSAYVKG
+975 AGVTYTFSVYVKG
-988 ADAGWLSVY
+988 AGAGWMIAW
-997 PINGTHFKI
+997 PIDGTHFKI
-1006 SGAQPIDEGS
+1006 SGASPIDEGK
-1016 NTAEGWKRYSVTFT
+1016 NTAEGWKRYAVTFT
-1030 ASRTGETSV
+1030 ARSTGVTNI
-1039 YLRSRSRNKD
+1039 YLRSWCNGRNGGN
-1049 EAGGKVFFACPKL
+1049 GGKVYFACPKL

-1068 TPWTRAQKDFSTDY
+1068 SPWTRAQEDFRTDY
-1082 TELRFAVNGSRTA
+1082 TELRFAVNGSRTT
-1095 PPAINVKVRTPYGW
+1095 PPEIKAKERTPKGW
-1109 KAEQPAVKDLQYLWM
+1109 KAEQPAVGDLQYLWM

-1130 GATDALLSDWS
+1130 GATDALLADWS

-1154 DSPVLAYRGAYDS
+1154 ESPVLAFRGAYDS
-1167 SKTYYGTSNRVDAV
+1167 SKTYYGTSHRVDAV
-1181 KMGNEYYVART
+1181 KIGNEYYVART

-1245 EDANKIELDAKGA
+1245 EKANKIELDAKGA
-1258 EIKVTA
+1258 EIKVIA
-1264 KDASGDWEVG
+1264 KEVSSEREVG
-1274 TADEIREVTINASR
+1274 QPDKIREATINASR
-1288 AIVEVK
+1288 AIVEVM
-1294 NPRTY
+1294 NPKTY
-1299 DAAQISSK
+1299 DVAQMSSK
-1307 GIFANNAGTRTH
+1307 GIFANNAETRAH

-1325 SHLQGAIVAVAVN
+1325 SHLQGAIVAVAKN

-1343 AVNPYNGQR
+1343 DVNPFNGQR
-1352 LPFYQGQYGVIG
+1352 LPFHQGQYGVIG
-1364 VYGRAQNKGGNVPTY
+1364 VYGRAENDGGNVPTY

-1390 LSVSTKHID
+1390 LSINTKHID
-1399 RNASDEI
+1399 RNASDKI

-1415 SATVD
+1415 SSAVN
-1420 NGNEIRMPK
+1420 NGNKIRMPK
-1429 ATRHGQTIIVRT
+1429 ATRYGQTIIVRT
-1441 GDIYAYVNLVAAE
+1441 GDIAGYVDLLAEE
-1454 GQAFFWPGRRGNK
+1454 GQAFFWPGLRGDK
-1467 ANTTCSIRANTM
+1467 TNTTCNVRANTM
-1479 VFFTAMF
+1479 VYFTAMF
-1486 FRYEIGDKTY
+1486 FHYEIGSKTY
-1496 GDGLWMVTE
+1496 KDGLWMVTE